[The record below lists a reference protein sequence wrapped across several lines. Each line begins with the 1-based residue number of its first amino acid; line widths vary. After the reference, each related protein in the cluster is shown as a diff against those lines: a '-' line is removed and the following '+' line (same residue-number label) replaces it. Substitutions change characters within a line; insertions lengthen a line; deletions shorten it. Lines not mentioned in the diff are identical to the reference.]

1 MAKRKDR
8 TRDGQKLGP
17 AYHIKSNPSQTVSL
31 RNENFGMMARRDK
44 KADKNTPLSTPMD
57 HLRKETPT
65 YTQMYSG
72 KGKNKTKTV
81 QSSWN
86 RNGGKSGNNG
96 SKSGKSGNQPKP
108 MNRDARIMSATL
120 SDSHK
125 RPAIMATDQAKR
137 ELEAENDR
145 NNSPMGTLRRRAR
158 KTQTGQA
165 DNYSRED
172 ADKRLFSETLSSA
185 RKAER
190 NYKKAF
196 EENRYTGGSKTLLS
210 GADTKNLSEEEQND
224 VQVWKD
230 EWDKGQRLIDQGYT
244 QKGKQMQAEAH
255 AQAERIRMTEG
266 YSGGESGSDFTTPE
280 MKPDEY
286 AVMSDAGRKNIRV
299 AKSLYEFGQKTG
311 DEELMKQAAQMGQD
325 VRLTPGSY
333 DYERSEAYHRFAK
346 DRPVENPNTDA
357 YGRQI
362 YTPNEWEQEQNKKWG
377 TAVGQGLKGGFLTLL
392 ETARKATQNAV
403 ANRYDPE
410 YQSKKYTAEYLQ
422 HEANKE
428 QDEREKIRLNAKAA
442 KMRGE
447 ANDAK
452 AKENIGTD
460 TPGMQALRASSEAT
474 EDLVNN
480 AKTGGGK
487 LLTKAGISMLQMA
500 PFLAANL
507 IPGAGQAI
515 SLGGI
520 GALAAGQKAGEL
532 QQDNRVSAQE
542 ALARGLVSGGIEAF
556 TEKIPMDSLL
566 KLVKGGGGTNFI
578 KAVAKQAGIEAT
590 EESASYTMNWLA
602 DKAARD
608 PNAKFS
614 LSDLAENAAVGAIS
628 GGVFGAGG
636 HVIGSAMTAG
646 RTPYKQT
653 FPIEDTTPTQT
664 VEEAPRPIQEP
675 PTQES
680 TNPLIRA
687 SQAQEQMRTQAQEQA
702 QANQDTRAQ
711 MQSARERLVQARQ
724 ALAQR
729 EAAWQERAANAT
741 EEEVPDLLREQE
753 TLLQAER
760 QIQAQEAQ
768 AEREDAGQLSRNFGE
783 EAAHIDQR
791 TAGDVSKPSVK
802 AFQWDYPQM
811 HQYYAQAAEA
821 LLQDVEYSKAG
832 QFNEKGRGTV
842 VTKSEAMMQAERM
855 GISRA
860 DLEKALIAI
869 INDQGQENYA
879 TAKKVEL
886 VLDEMLSKGYIPNE
900 AGYSANKVDSK
911 VPLNEAYITAKE
923 AIPGAVK
930 RGSFEAYK
938 EQNRLALE
946 LGEIT
951 EEQLYQEWEQGQTLA
966 QSHAQFE
973 PQSQAQTQ
981 DTQIQQNTDEIPATF
996 DEYKAQFQDVIDSRE
1011 MTEGQLLDE
1020 YNAIRRRNERLQ
1032 RRGESIRRTRIEPQ
1046 YTDPGLRDSLG
1057 SARAGFDPY
1066 SQAMNRY
1073 GTIEPGENPAR
1084 IVDVPKSMT
1093 GSDRVRKTARTFM
1106 EAEATSDELVEAFQE
1121 GVTQGEWSY
1130 APKKDKDSVER
1141 SMRVLSSENGIQRG
1155 FTQWDEVVEGNRQ
1168 VTKDD
1173 IVLAEMLYKMASR
1186 NGDTATAKKLAA
1198 EIAAF
1203 GTTAGQ
1209 NVQAIRLLKK
1219 ATPEGKLFYVQ
1230 KVVEKLN
1237 SDIAKRNKNKKSE
1250 TTFTSDEVKEITQ
1263 ELNGVKD
1270 DALRLIH
1277 NTIEAFQEGKKG
1289 KTKAPS
1295 WVEQLGQDL
1304 AKNASQRATDKT
1316 QAQTPIYQTIL
1327 SDLNAFMSNYVDS
1340 KKGSMQ
1346 KRTAAERI
1354 KDYLANRDEYGR
1366 AWRIAQNALRE
1377 KYAGNQKMLD
1387 RLEEFIEN
1395 GIDYNAAGRDAVL
1408 GKAVDQ
1414 AIKESG
1420 IDAKDLV
1427 VQHAFGDT
1435 SISDRL
1441 AERLVQETG
1450 ATGADATMVR
1460 DGVNRWVTEKAQ
1472 EHWKNSDDILN
1483 TDIKQNLRDIGITIS
1498 DVLKTG
1504 STSRKALANDLA
1516 SAIVAKHGISRATA
1530 DKVSQAVTAQFET
1543 MLEDSANKKLQS
1555 MFSQQDKGT
1564 KQKLNKVVELARL
1577 GAFSNQ
1583 NYNELATS
1591 KVFQTEGIEVPD
1603 ELAQKLLDA
1612 DGQEEMDA
1620 ALDEIYDYVA
1630 DRVPKTA
1637 DIRLDAWRYFAML
1650 GNPRTHV
1657 RNVVGNFVMQGL
1669 TRSRNATSAAL
1680 QQFIVKDADQ
1690 RTRTFAGSMEA
1701 HKFAKQ
1707 DFLANKD
1714 LLSGNPYTTSE
1725 SGIIWQ
1731 KVREKAFTVDANKR
1745 EKSAFWRAVN
1755 DLMKVPQTLSS
1766 ANTKSLDF
1774 EDFLFKR
1781 STYIDSLANFLT
1793 ARGYKTDFE
1802 NIPANVMEEAR
1813 GHAIDDAL
1821 EATFQE
1827 YSALASKLAQ
1837 FESSSKAAKL
1847 LVGGTFPFKRVP
1859 INIAKQGIRYSP
1871 AGLLNS
1877 MTAGIKK
1884 LHNGDIT
1891 GAEFCDE
1898 LASGLTGTGVA
1909 ALGAFLIARGI
1920 LSAGGDDDD
1929 KQAGFD
1935 AAMGSQNYA
1944 INFTIGGQKYSYTID
1959 WAAPSVVPLFI
1970 GAEFYKALKQRDEE
1984 TSLSKATLDALGRM
1998 FEPMMQM
2005 TMLSGVSST
2014 IKSAAYSQQDPIYGV
2029 LGNVASNYAGQFVPT
2044 LLGQIART
2052 MDPVRRST
2060 FYDANSK
2067 VPKELQRFLQR
2078 QGAKIPGLSEKMP
2091 EYLDVW
2097 GRNDMGSDNMLLRVV
2112 ENFLSPGYAN
2122 KVGSTKVED
2131 ELQRLNDAGYEG
2143 MLPGAVQKSGKLDG
2157 NRMTA
2162 EQWMK
2167 RQKEQGGTA
2176 YEIMKDFMGT
2186 QEYQSLTDDQKA
2198 KFVDKAY
2205 EFAKN
2210 KGKAAAGGDTSDFA
2224 KWYNA
2229 AENAQSE
2236 VGLSEEKFLSIYAYK
2251 SAIEDEAG
2259 DDAKA
2264 SIKQGMWEDYING
2277 RSDLSQDQKDYVL
2290 DQVKFWSM
2298 IPADSGA
2305 YQKAK
2310 NAGYDTPQEIQAL
2323 LEAKKGFDTDGN
2335 GSYSAAELYEGIKKA
2350 TSDPAEQEKMWNATK
2365 NANMDKTWNEV
2376 AKEQAAKE
2384 PQRQKGEQALN
2395 SLSDDK
2401 KQAFVSAGEQYNTN
2415 SYNGIYDT
2423 VMSVDATD
2431 AEREAYYNYI
2441 NSKRSNPWKKSW
2453 AEAKAKVEKERKS
2466 GK

>member
-44 KADKNTPLSTPMD
+44 KTDKNTPLSTPMD

-86 RNGGKSGNNG
+86 RNGGKSGNKG

-145 NNSPMGTLRRRAR
+145 NNSPMGALRRRAR
-158 KTQTGQA
+158 KAQTGQA

-185 RKAER
+185 RKAEK

-210 GADTKNLSEEEQND
+210 GADTKNLSEEDQND

-255 AQAERIRMTEG
+255 AQAERIRMAEG

-280 MKPDEY
+280 IRQDEY
-286 AVMSDAGRKNIRV
+286 AGMSDSGRKNLRV

-311 DEELMKQAAQMGQD
+311 DEELMKQAAQMGQQ
-325 VRLTPGSY
+325 VRLEPSSY
-333 DYERSEAYHRFAK
+333 DYKRSEAYHKFAE
-346 DRPVENPNTDA
+346 DRPVTNPNTDA
-357 YGRQI
+357 YGRPI

-392 ETARKATQNAV
+392 ETARKSTQNAIK
-403 ANRYDPE
+403 NRYDPE

-500 PFLAANL
+500 PFLAANI

-515 SLGGI
+515 SLGGM

-608 PNAKFS
+608 PKAKFS
-614 LSDLAENAAVGAIS
+614 LSDLAENAAIGAIS
-628 GGVFGAGG
+628 GAAFGAGG
-636 HVIGSAMTAG
+636 HVIGSAIGAG
-646 RTPYKQT
+646 RTPYNSPSPT
-653 FPIEDTTPTQT
+653 EDTTPTPT
-664 VEEAPRPIQEP
+664 VEEAPRPIQEQ

-680 TNPLIRA
+680 ANPLIRA
-687 SQAQEQMRTQAQEQA
+687 SQVQEQKPTVKEQVAEKRWQRKRLLELNEQEQELNERFKSANKRAFSAKTDAEMQEAINEQNEITAERARISNEREELEARLSVPFHPDLQTRTQEAEPVQEPTRSAKERLEAAQQAYRQRIQEQA
-702 QANQDTRAQ
+702 QVNQDTGAQ
-711 MQSARERLVQARQ
+711 MQSARERLEAARQ
-724 ALAQR
+724 AY
-729 EAAWQERAANAT
+729 
-741 EEEVPDLLREQE
+741 
-753 TLLQAER
+753 R
-760 QIQAQEAQ
+760 QQVQAQQEQLAEENPSKELYQ
-768 AEREDAGQLSRNFGE
+768 ELDNELFKLKMREREIENE
-783 EAAHIDQR
+783 
-791 TAGDVSKPSVK
+791 
-802 AFQWDYPQM
+802 
-811 HQYYAQAAEA
+811 
-821 LLQDVEYSKAG
+821 SKADTRSIYEEG
-832 QFNEKGRGTV
+832 YREDLRLRYKELEDIAEKKR
-842 VTKSEAMMQAERM
+842 E
-855 GISRA
+855 
-860 DLEKALIAI
+860 LI
-869 INDQGQENYA
+869 
-879 TAKKVEL
+879 
-886 VLDEMLSKGYIPNE
+886 
-900 AGYSANKVDSK
+900 
-911 VPLNEAYITAKE
+911 AKE
-923 AIPGAVK
+923 AEILMQNEYVRTSFSEEERSIYDSLKAAEQENNEAWDELKKFPPFSEDPRKGAVSERAINAMHNLAEIK
-930 RGSFEAYK
+930 K
-938 EQNRLALE
+938 EWVQVANDLMERFAQTQDSPNLVQSQPQD
-946 LGEIT
+946 T
-951 EEQLYQEWEQGQTLA
+951 QVQL
-966 QSHAQFE
+966 QSQAQFE
-973 PQSQAQTQ
+973 PQSQAQSQAQTQ
-981 DTQIQQNTDEIPATF
+981 DTQVQQNTDEIPATF

-1020 YNAIRRRNERLQ
+1020 YNAVRRRNERLQ
-1032 RRGESIRRTRIEPQ
+1032 RRGEPIRRTRIEPQ

-1084 IVDVPKSMT
+1084 LVDVPQSMT

-1130 APKKDKDSVER
+1130 TPKKDKDSVER
-1141 SMRVLSSENGIQRG
+1141 SMRVLSGENGIQKG

-1198 EIAAF
+1198 EISAF

-1230 KVVEKLN
+1230 KVTDKLN
-1237 SDIAKRNKNKKSE
+1237 AD
-1250 TTFTSDEVKEITQ
+1250 
-1263 ELNGVKD
+1263 
-1270 DALRLIH
+1270 
-1277 NTIEAFQEGKKG
+1277 
-1289 KTKAPS
+1289 
-1295 WVEQLGQDL
+1295 
-1304 AKNASQRATDKT
+1304 
-1316 QAQTPIYQTIL
+1316 
-1327 SDLNAFMSNYVDS
+1327 
-1340 KKGSMQ
+1340 MQ
-1346 KRTAAERI
+1346 KRF
-1354 KDYLANRDEYGR
+1354 KG
-1366 AWRIAQNALRE
+1366 
-1377 KYAGNQKMLD
+1377 
-1387 RLEEFIEN
+1387 EFED
-1395 GIDYNAAGRDAVL
+1395 ID
-1408 GKAVDQ
+1408 
-1414 AIKESG
+1414 I
-1420 IDAKDLV
+1420 
-1427 VQHAFGDT
+1427 
-1435 SISDRL
+1435 
-1441 AERLVQETG
+1441 
-1450 ATGADATMVR
+1450 
-1460 DGVNRWVTEKAQ
+1460 
-1472 EHWKNSDDILN
+1472 
-1483 TDIKQNLRDIGITIS
+1483 
-1498 DVLKTG
+1498 
-1504 STSRKALANDLA
+1504 
-1516 SAIVAKHGISRATA
+1516 
-1530 DKVSQAVTAQFET
+1530 
-1543 MLEDSANKKLQS
+1543 
-1555 MFSQQDKGT
+1555 
-1564 KQKLNKVVELARL
+1564 
-1577 GAFSNQ
+1577 
-1583 NYNELATS
+1583 
-1591 KVFQTEGIEVPD
+1591 PD

-1612 DGQEEMDA
+1612 EGQEEMDA
-1620 ALDEIYDYVA
+1620 ATDEIYDYVA

-1637 DIRLDAWRYFAML
+1637 DMRLDAWRYFAML

-1837 FESSSKAAKL
+1837 FESGNKAAKL

-1884 LHNGDIT
+1884 LRNGDIT
-1891 GAEFCDE
+1891 AAEFCDE

-1909 ALGAFLIARGI
+1909 ALGAFLISRGI

-2167 RQKEQGGTA
+2167 RQKEQGSTA
-2176 YEIMKDFMGT
+2176 YEIMQNFIGT
-2186 QEYQSLTDDQKA
+2186 QEYQNLTDDQKA
-2198 KFVDKAY
+2198 KFIDKAY
-2205 EFAKN
+2205 EYAKN
-2210 KGKAAAGGDTSDFA
+2210 SGKAAAGGDTSDFA
-2224 KWYNA
+2224 KWYEA
-2229 AENAQSE
+2229 ANNAQSE
-2236 VGLSEEKFLSIYAYK
+2236 AGLSKERFLSLYAYK
-2251 SAIEDEAG
+2251 SAIEDEAP
-2259 DDAKA
+2259 DEAKA
-2264 SIKQGMWEDYING
+2264 SLKQGMWEEYING
-2277 RSDLSQDQKDYVL
+2277 LSDLSQEQKDYVL
-2290 DQVKFWSM
+2290 DNVKFWQM
-2298 IPADSGA
+2298 MPADSGA

-2310 NAGYDTPQEIQAL
+2310 NAGYDTPEAIQAL
-2323 LEAKKGFDTDGN
+2323 LEAKSSFSTDGN
-2335 GSYSAAELYEGIKKA
+2335 NDINNTEMYNGIIGQ
-2350 TSDPAEQEKMWNATK
+2350 TSDPAEQEKMYNAIKDKDAKKSWKELAAEQSKQQQTESAAQAALDKAVSKDKQTAFATAMENATGTK
-2365 NANMDKTWNEV
+2365 QTDCYRALTSTGASEAECK
-2376 AKEQAAKE
+2376 AYFAYISA
-2384 PQRQKGEQALN
+2384 QKG
-2395 SLSDDK
+2395 
-2401 KQAFVSAGEQYNTN
+2401 
-2415 SYNGIYDT
+2415 
-2423 VMSVDATD
+2423 
-2431 AEREAYYNYI
+2431 
-2441 NSKRSNPWKKSW
+2441 WKKSW
-2453 AEAKAKVEKERKS
+2453 EKVKADALK

>member
-86 RNGGKSGNNG
+86 RNGGKSGNKG
-96 SKSGKSGNQPKP
+96 SKSGNQPKP

-125 RPAIMATDQAKR
+125 RPAIMATDQAKK

-145 NNSPMGTLRRRAR
+145 NNSPMGALRRRAR
-158 KTQTGQA
+158 KAQTGQA

-185 RKAER
+185 RRAEK

-210 GADTKNLSEEEQND
+210 GADTKNLSEEDQND

-280 MKPDEY
+280 IRQDEY
-286 AVMSDAGRKNIRV
+286 AGMSDSGRKNLRV

-311 DEELMKQAAQMGQD
+311 DEELMKQAAQMGQQ
-325 VRLTPGSY
+325 VRLEPSSY
-333 DYERSEAYHRFAK
+333 DYKRSEAYHKFAE
-346 DRPVENPNTDA
+346 DRPVTNPNTDA
-357 YGRQI
+357 YGRPI

-392 ETARKATQNAV
+392 ETARKSTQNAIK
-403 ANRYDPE
+403 NRYDPE

-515 SLGGI
+515 SLGGM

-542 ALARGLVSGGIEAF
+542 AFARGLVSGGIEAF

-608 PNAKFS
+608 PKAKFS
-614 LSDLAENAAVGAIS
+614 LSDLAENAAIGAIS
-628 GGVFGAGG
+628 GAAFGAGG

-646 RTPYKQT
+646 RTPYRQT
-653 FPIEDTTPTQT
+653 SPTEDTTPTPT
-664 VEEAPRPIQEP
+664 VEEAPRPIQEQ

-680 TNPLIRA
+680 ANPLIRA
-687 SQAQEQMRTQAQEQA
+687 SQAQERKPTVKEQVAEKRWQRKRLLELNEQEQELNERFKSANKRAFSAKTDAEMQEAINEQNEITAERARISNEREELEARLNVPFHPDLQTRTQEAEPVQEPTRSAKERLEAAQQAYRQRIQEQQEQLLRETENPTPVAQEQEQNGQA
-702 QANQDTRAQ
+702 QNTGDLVQNQPERVKRTRAD
-711 MQSARERLVQARQ
+711 AERLLPYLDDMENNVRAMLKRNM
-724 ALAQR
+724 
-729 EAAWQERAANAT
+729 EAMFEEHNMENA
-741 EEEVPDLLREQE
+741 VRLSNEQE
-753 TLLQAER
+753 NLLNNLQEIKEERENLQAILDTEP
-760 QIQAQEAQ
+760 EAQ
-768 AEREDAGQLSRNFGE
+768 SQ
-783 EAAHIDQR
+783 
-791 TAGDVSKPSVK
+791 
-802 AFQWDYPQM
+802 
-811 HQYYAQAAEA
+811 
-821 LLQDVEYSKAG
+821 
-832 QFNEKGRGTV
+832 
-842 VTKSEAMMQAERM
+842 
-855 GISRA
+855 
-860 DLEKALIAI
+860 
-869 INDQGQENYA
+869 
-879 TAKKVEL
+879 
-886 VLDEMLSKGYIPNE
+886 
-900 AGYSANKVDSK
+900 
-911 VPLNEAYITAKE
+911 
-923 AIPGAVK
+923 
-930 RGSFEAYK
+930 
-938 EQNRLALE
+938 
-946 LGEIT
+946 
-951 EEQLYQEWEQGQTLA
+951 
-966 QSHAQFE
+966 AQFE
-973 PQSQAQTQ
+973 PQSQAQSQAQTQ
-981 DTQIQQNTDEIPATF
+981 DTQIQQNADEIPATF

-1032 RRGESIRRTRIEPQ
+1032 RRGEPIRRIRIEPQ

-1084 IVDVPKSMT
+1084 LVDVPQSMT
-1093 GSDRVRKTARTFM
+1093 GSDRVRKFARTAM
-1106 EAEATSDELVEAFQE
+1106 EAGVTSDKTVELLQKAV
-1121 GVTQGEWSY
+1121 VDGEFSY
-1130 APKKDKDSVER
+1130 TPKKMDELAGHAIDALSTPQNAAK
-1141 SMRVLSSENGIQRG
+1141 SMALWE
-1155 FTQWDEVVEGNRQ
+1155 EVVNGDRA
-1168 VTKDD
+1168 VTDDD
-1173 IVLAEMLYKMASR
+1173 IALGIMMMKAAEQAGDSRTASQLA
-1186 NGDTATAKKLAA
+1186 G

-1203 GTTAGQ
+1203 GTELGRGVNAM
-1209 NVQAIRLLKK
+1209 RLLKK
-1219 ATPEGKLFYVQ
+1219 ATPEGELFYIRKSVD
-1230 KVVEKLN
+1230 KLN
-1237 SDIAKRNKNKKSE
+1237 QNIQKRNKNNK
-1250 TTFTSDEVKEITQ
+1250 TAT
-1263 ELNGVKD
+1263 N
-1270 DALRLIH
+1270 
-1277 NTIEAFQEGKKG
+1277 GKK
-1289 KTKAPS
+1289 
-1295 WVEQLGQDL
+1295 
-1304 AKNASQRATDKT
+1304 
-1316 QAQTPIYQTIL
+1316 L
-1327 SDLNAFMSNYVDS
+1327 SDLSDLSYQDITVPDDLAQQLVNAKTQEEQD
-1340 KKGSMQ
+1340 
-1346 KRTAAERI
+1346 AA
-1354 KDYLANRDEYGR
+1354 
-1366 AWRIAQNALRE
+1366 
-1377 KYAGNQKMLD
+1377 
-1387 RLEEFIEN
+1387 
-1395 GIDYNAAGRDAVL
+1395 
-1408 GKAVDQ
+1408 
-1414 AIKESG
+1414 
-1420 IDAKDLV
+1420 IDA
-1427 VQHAFGDT
+1427 
-1435 SISDRL
+1435 
-1441 AERLVQETG
+1441 
-1450 ATGADATMVR
+1450 
-1460 DGVNRWVTEKAQ
+1460 
-1472 EHWKNSDDILN
+1472 
-1483 TDIKQNLRDIGITIS
+1483 
-1498 DVLKTG
+1498 
-1504 STSRKALANDLA
+1504 
-1516 SAIVAKHGISRATA
+1516 
-1530 DKVSQAVTAQFET
+1530 
-1543 MLEDSANKKLQS
+1543 
-1555 MFSQQDKGT
+1555 
-1564 KQKLNKVVELARL
+1564 
-1577 GAFSNQ
+1577 
-1583 NYNELATS
+1583 
-1591 KVFQTEGIEVPD
+1591 
-1603 ELAQKLLDA
+1603 
-1612 DGQEEMDA
+1612 
-1620 ALDEIYDYVA
+1620 IYDYVA
-1630 DRVPKTA
+1630 DRVPKDTVM
-1637 DIRLDAWRYFAML
+1637 RMDAWRYFAML
-1650 GNPRTHV
+1650 GNPRTHI
-1657 RNVVGNFVMQGL
+1657 RNMAGNVLMQGVS
-1669 TRSRNATSAAL
+1669 RSSNATSALL
-1680 QQFIVKDADQ
+1680 QNIFIKDATK
-1690 RTRTFAGSMEA
+1690 RTRTGVGTMEA
-1701 HKFAKQ
+1701 HRFAKE
-1707 DFLANKD
+1707 DFNKNKD
-1714 LLSGNPYTTSE
+1714 LLTGNPYTTSE
-1725 SGIIWQ
+1725 TGQIMQ
-1731 KVREKAFTVDANKR
+1731 RVREKAFTVDANKR
-1745 EKSAFWRAVN
+1745 EKSAFWRAV
-1755 DLMKVPQTLSS
+1755 DIAMKPMHKLSNF
-1766 ANTKSLDF
+1766 NTKALDL
-1774 EDFLFKR
+1774 EDMLFKR
-1781 STYIDSLANFLT
+1781 STYIDSMANFLT
-1793 ARGYKTDFE
+1793 ARGYGKNLDSVPE
-1802 NIPANVMEEAR
+1802 NVLQEAR
-1813 GHAIDDAL
+1813 THAIDDAL
-1821 EATFQE
+1821 EATFQQ
-1827 YSALASKLAQ
+1827 YSELASKLAQ
-1837 FESSSKAAKL
+1837 MEASNKVGQFL
-1847 LVGGTFPFKRVP
+1847 IGGTFPFKRVP
-1859 INIAKQGIRYSP
+1859 INIAKTAVKFSP
-1871 AGLLNS
+1871 AGLVKT
-1877 MTAGIKK
+1877 MTSDAKK
-1884 LHNGDIT
+1884 LRNGDIT
-1891 GAEFCDE
+1891 AADFCDN
-1898 LASGLTGTGVA
+1898 LGAGLNGSGLAV
-1909 ALGAFLIARGI
+1909 LGAFLFANGI
-1920 LSAGGDDDD
+1920 LTVGGDDDD

-1944 INFTIGGQKYSYTID
+1944 INIGDYSYTID
-1959 WAAPSVVPLFI
+1959 WAAPAVVPMFI
-1970 GAEFYKALKQRDEE
+1970 GAEFWNAIKTKDEE
-1984 TSLSKATLDALGRM
+1984 ASFTKAAMNAVGRM
-1998 FEPMMQM
+1998 FEPLMQM

-2014 IKSAAYSQQDPIYGV
+2014 IKSAAYNQQDPIYGV
-2029 LGNVASNYAGQFVPT
+2029 LANVATNYAGQFVPT
-2044 LLGQIART
+2044 VLGQVART
-2052 MDPVRRST
+2052 IDPIRRTT
-2060 FYDANSK
+2060 FADANSK
-2067 VPKELQRFLQR
+2067 VPKEIQQFLQR
-2078 QGAKIPGLSEKMP
+2078 QGAKIPGLSQKMP

-2097 GRNDMGSDNMLLRVV
+2097 GHNDVGSDNVLLRAL
-2112 ENFLSPGYAN
+2112 ENFVSPGYIA
-2122 KVGSTKVED
+2122 KKSGGSVEQ

-2167 RQKEQGGTA
+2167 RQKEQGSTA
-2176 YEIMKDFMGT
+2176 YEIMQNFIGT
-2186 QEYQSLTDDQKA
+2186 QEYQNLTDDQKA
-2198 KFVDKAY
+2198 KFIDKAY

-2264 SIKQGMWEDYING
+2264 SIKQGMWEDYVNG

-2310 NAGYDTPQEIQAL
+2310 SAGYDTPQEIQAL

-2365 NANMDKTWNEV
+2365 NANMDKTWSEV

-2401 KQAFVSAGEQYNTN
+2401 KQAFASAGEQYNTN

-2441 NSKRSNPWKKSW
+2441 NSRRSNPWKKSW

>member
-1 MAKRKDR
+1 MAKKKDK

-17 AYHIKSNPSQTVSL
+17 AYHIKVDRSYTGALDNKG
-31 RNENFGMMARRDK
+31 FGMMARNDK
-44 KADKNTPLSTPMD
+44 QADKNTVLSSPIN

-65 YTQMYSG
+65 STQMYSG
-72 KGKNKTKTV
+72 KGKNKVKTV

-137 ELEAENDR
+137 ELEADNDR

-158 KTQTGQA
+158 KAQTGQA
-165 DNYSRED
+165 DNYSREE

-185 RKAER
+185 RKAEK
-190 NYKKAF
+190 NYKKTF

-210 GADTKNLSEEEQND
+210 GADTKNLSEEEQNN

-357 YGRQI
+357 YGRSI

-442 KMRGE
+442 KMLGE

-460 TPGMQALRASSEAT
+460 TPGMQALRASSDAA

-480 AKTGGGK
+480 AKTRGGK

-500 PFLAANL
+500 PFLAANV

-515 SLGGI
+515 SLGGM

-542 ALARGLVSGGIEAF
+542 AFARGLVSGGIEAF

-608 PNAKFS
+608 PKAKFS
-614 LSDLAENAAVGAIS
+614 LSDLAENAAIGAIS

-653 FPIEDTTPTQT
+653 SPIEDTTPTPT
-664 VEEAPRPIQEP
+664 VEEVPRPIQEP

-680 TNPLIRA
+680 ANPLIRA

-711 MQSARERLVQARQ
+711 MQSAKERLA
-724 ALAQR
+724 AAQQDYQQR
-729 EAAWQERAANAT
+729 VRDWQERAQRAST
-741 EEEVPDLLREQE
+741 QEEVADLMAEKQDLEYENNQLRGEQ
-753 TLLQAER
+753 THL
-760 QIQAQEAQ
+760 
-768 AEREDAGQLSRNFGE
+768 EREEAGQLSKNIGE
-783 EAAHIDQR
+783 ESAHIDRR
-791 TAGDVSKPSVK
+791 TAQDVSKPSVK

-855 GISRA
+855 GISRT
-860 DLEKALIAI
+860 DLEKALTAI

-900 AGYSANKVDSK
+900 AGYSANKVDSQ
-911 VPLNEAYITAKE
+911 VPPNEAYIMAKE

-946 LGEIT
+946 LGEVT
-951 EEQLYQEWEQGQTLA
+951 EDQLYQEWQRSQDNPFGPLSKTPDA
-966 QSHAQFE
+966 QSQAQFD
-973 PQSQAQTQ
+973 AQTQ
-981 DTQIQQNTDEIPATF
+981 DTQVQPQAQQNPNEIPETF
-996 DEYKAQFQDVIDSRE
+996 DEYKEQFRDVIDSRE

-1020 YNAIRRRNERLQ
+1020 YNAVRRRNERLQ
-1032 RRGESIRRTRIEPQ
+1032 RRGEPIRRTRIEPQ

-1066 SQAMNRY
+1066 SEAMNRY
-1073 GTIEPGENPAR
+1073 GTIEPGMNPSR
-1084 IVDVPKSMT
+1084 MVDVPKRMNPYTKVS
-1093 GSDRVRKTARTFM
+1093 KYARTLAESESLPDALM
-1106 EAEATSDELVEAFQE
+1106 ENFEQDVVSGLYN
-1121 GVTQGEWSY
+1121 Y
-1130 APKKDKDSVER
+1130 APKKQQDSLDRAVKTVEAKGWDGA
-1141 SMRVLSSENGIQRG
+1141 LE
-1155 FTQWDEVVEGNRQ
+1155 QWHEVVDGMRECTDDDLILAQ
-1168 VTKDD
+1168 VLLST
-1173 IVLAEMLYKMASR
+1173 AAQA
-1186 NGDTATAKKLAA
+1186 NDTAAVSNLSAQ
-1198 EIAAF
+1198 IAAK
-1203 GTTAGQ
+1203 GTEAGRMV
-1209 NVQAIRLLKK
+1209 NALKLLKRT
-1219 ATPEGKLFYVQ
+1219 TPEGRLYYIQHVIDKM
-1230 KVVEKLN
+1230 N
-1237 SDIAKRNKNKKSE
+1237 SD
-1250 TTFTSDEVKEITQ
+1250 
-1263 ELNGVKD
+1263 
-1270 DALRLIH
+1270 
-1277 NTIEAFQEGKKG
+1277 
-1289 KTKAPS
+1289 
-1295 WVEQLGQDL
+1295 
-1304 AKNASQRATDKT
+1304 
-1316 QAQTPIYQTIL
+1316 Y
-1327 SDLNAFMSNYVDS
+1327 S
-1340 KKGSMQ
+1340 KKG
-1346 KRTAAERI
+1346 
-1354 KDYLANRDEYGR
+1354 
-1366 AWRIAQNALRE
+1366 
-1377 KYAGNQKMLD
+1377 LD
-1387 RLEEFIEN
+1387 TKIEM
-1395 GIDYNAAGRDAVL
+1395 DP
-1408 GKAVDQ
+1408 
-1414 AIKESG
+1414 
-1420 IDAKDLV
+1420 
-1427 VQHAFGDT
+1427 
-1435 SISDRL
+1435 
-1441 AERLVQETG
+1441 
-1450 ATGADATMVR
+1450 
-1460 DGVNRWVTEKAQ
+1460 
-1472 EHWKNSDDILN
+1472 
-1483 TDIKQNLRDIGITIS
+1483 
-1498 DVLKTG
+1498 
-1504 STSRKALANDLA
+1504 DLA
-1516 SAIVAKHGISRATA
+1516 A
-1530 DKVSQAVTAQFET
+1530 
-1543 MLEDSANKKLQS
+1543 L
-1555 MFSQQDKGT
+1555 
-1564 KQKLNKVVELARL
+1564 
-1577 GAFSNQ
+1577 
-1583 NYNELATS
+1583 
-1591 KVFQTEGIEVPD
+1591 
-1603 ELAQKLLDA
+1603 LLDSE
-1612 DGQEEMDA
+1612 DTESMDDA
-1620 ALDEIYDYVA
+1620 MDQIYDNIA
-1630 DRVPKTA
+1630 EQVPNTLT
-1637 DIRLDAWRYFAML
+1637 DYLDAWRYFAML
-1650 GNPRTHV
+1650 GNPRTHIRNAIGNV
-1657 RNVVGNFVMQGL
+1657 IFRGAMGARNVVSAGL
-1669 TRSRNATSAAL
+1669 QRAL
-1680 QQFIVKDADQ
+1680 IPENQ
-1690 RTRTFAGSMEA
+1690 RTRTLTQSKEYMD
-1701 HKFAKQ
+1701 FAKA
-1707 DFLANKD
+1707 DLENAMDELTGNKYTDEFGEVRKRQLETLYPKPIQALMNTSTKGMEYMD
-1714 LLSGNPYTTSE
+1714 LVAKKFTY
-1725 SGIIWQ
+1725 
-1731 KVREKAFTVDANKR
+1731 VRD
-1745 EKSAFWRAVN
+1745 
-1755 DLMKVPQTLSS
+1755 M
-1766 ANTKSLDF
+1766 
-1774 EDFLFKR
+1774 
-1781 STYIDSLANFLT
+1781 ANFLK
-1793 ARGYKTDFE
+1793 ARNVDLE
-1802 NIPANVMEEAR
+1802 NIPKGMLEEAR
-1813 GHAIDDAL
+1813 NHAVEQAKYS
-1821 EATFQE
+1821 TFQQ
-1827 YSALASKLAQ
+1827 YSDLAHALSVHEQNGVAG
-1837 FESSSKAAKL
+1837 KL
-1847 LVGGTFPFKRVP
+1847 LIGGMVPFKRTP
-1859 INIAKQGIRYSP
+1859 INIAKAAVDFSP
-1871 AGLLNS
+1871 IGLAKGLNRTVRDVRKGLY
-1877 MTAGIKK
+1877 TAGESI
-1884 LHNGDIT
+1884 DQ
-1891 GAEFCDE
+1891 
-1898 LASGLTGTGVA
+1898 LAAGMTGTGIMV
-1909 ALGAFLIARGI
+1909 LGYFMAKMGLV
-1920 LSAGGDDDD
+1920 SASGDDND

-1935 AAMGSQNYA
+1935 TAQGTQNYA
-1944 INFTIGGQKYSYTID
+1944 LNIPLPNGDTYSYTID
-1959 WAAPSVVPLFI
+1959 WAAPAAIPLFI
-1970 GAEFYKALKQRDEE
+1970 GAEFFHSLAERDGEQTAVEVALDSIGK
-1984 TSLSKATLDALGRM
+1984 L
-1998 FEPMMQM
+1998 FEPLLAT
-2005 TMLSGVSST
+2005 TMLSGISSS
-2014 IKSAAYSQQDPIYGV
+2014 IKSASYSSSNPIYGV

-2044 LLGQIART
+2044 LLSQIAKT

-2067 VPKELQRFLQR
+2067 VPKTLQQFLQR

-2097 GRNDMGSDNMLLRVV
+2097 GRNDVGSDNVLIRAL
-2112 ENFLSPGYAN
+2112 ENFVSPGYV
-2122 KVGSTKVED
+2122 KKLDSSSMES

-2143 MLPGAVQKSGKLDG
+2143 MLPSALQKSAKLDG

-2167 RQKEQGGTA
+2167 RQKEQGSTA

-2186 QEYQSLTDDQKA
+2186 QEYQNLTDDQKA

-2205 EFAKN
+2205 EYAKN
-2210 KGKAAAGGDTSDFA
+2210 SGKAAAGGDTSDFA
-2224 KWYNA
+2224 KWYEA
-2229 AENAQSE
+2229 ANNAQSE
-2236 VGLSEEKFLSIYAYK
+2236 AGLSKERFLSLYAYK
-2251 SAIEDEAG
+2251 SAIEDEAP
-2259 DDAKA
+2259 DEAKA
-2264 SIKQGMWEDYING
+2264 SLKQGMWEEYING
-2277 RSDLSQDQKDYVL
+2277 LSDLSQEQKDYVL
-2290 DQVKFWSM
+2290 DNVKFWQM
-2298 IPADSGA
+2298 MPADSGA

-2310 NAGYDTPQEIQAL
+2310 NAGYDTPEAIQAL
-2323 LEAKKGFDTDGN
+2323 LEAKSSFSTDGN
-2335 GSYSAAELYEGIKKA
+2335 NDINNTEMYKGIIGQ
-2350 TSDPAEQEKMWNATK
+2350 TSDPAEQEKMYNAIKDKDAKKSWKELAAEQSKQQQVESTAQAALDKAVSKDKQTAFATAMENATGTK
-2365 NANMDKTWNEV
+2365 QTDCYRALTSTGASEAECK
-2376 AKEQAAKE
+2376 AYFAYISA
-2384 PQRQKGEQALN
+2384 QKG
-2395 SLSDDK
+2395 
-2401 KQAFVSAGEQYNTN
+2401 
-2415 SYNGIYDT
+2415 
-2423 VMSVDATD
+2423 
-2431 AEREAYYNYI
+2431 
-2441 NSKRSNPWKKSW
+2441 WKKSW
-2453 AEAKAKVEKERKS
+2453 EKVKADALK

>member
-1 MAKRKDR
+1 MAKKKDK

-17 AYHIKSNPSQTVSL
+17 AYHIKSDPSHTASL
-31 RNENFGMMARRDK
+31 ENKNFGIMARRDK
-44 KADKNTPLSTPMD
+44 KADKNTALSSPMD

-65 YTQMYSG
+65 STQMYSG

-81 QSSWN
+81 QPSWN
-86 RNGGKSGNNG
+86 RNGGKSGNKG
-96 SKSGKSGNQPKP
+96 SKSGNQPKP

-137 ELEAENDR
+137 ELEADNDR

-165 DNYSRED
+165 DNYSREE

-185 RKAER
+185 RKAEK

-357 YGRQI
+357 YGRPI

-515 SLGGI
+515 SLGGM

-556 TEKIPMDSLL
+556 TEKIPMDHLF
-566 KLVKGGGGTNFI
+566 KMVKNGGGTNFL
-578 KAVAKQAGIEAT
+578 KAVGKQAGIEMG
-590 EESASYTMNWLA
+590 EESASYALNWLA
-602 DKAARD
+602 DKAAQD
-608 PNAKFS
+608 PNARFS
-614 LSDLAENAAVGAIS
+614 LKELAENAAIGAIS
-628 GGVFGAGG
+628 GGIFGAGG

-653 FPIEDTTPTQT
+653 SPIEDTTPTPT
-664 VEEAPRPIQEP
+664 VEEAPRPIQEQ

-680 TNPLIRA
+680 ANPLIRA

-711 MQSARERLVQARQ
+711 MQSARERLAQARQ

-911 VPLNEAYITAKE
+911 VPPNEAYIMAKE

-981 DTQIQQNTDEIPATF
+981 AQPSESKRFTGKLLDNLRENRDAIAEEGILAKMDGSEFAPSGKHIVDQVSDFFASLGNKVTRLGFGDIALTRRGAKNSVSHGMGRNKAIAFSAVPTVIENGIVIDEQTNWKGRGTDSVTFGGRIQIGDKTYDMGVIVHKYGKESPNYGKYYLHEVLLTDEDGATVPIETRTLSGYPSDTVTPSSMDSVAQEQGAVNEENGLPEGMGAASKDFAGDFASWVENTPGDQFHRINESAYQQTEAEQGRAREEIPTMNPYGRLTSKTASTLMNANITPNDFVTKMEDALASGEFSRMVYSDAKAT
-996 DEYKAQFQDVIDSRE
+996 AQVRQKIENVGFQRAKEDWMGAMQNGSSSKFNTAMGITLYNNAVNAGDAIAALDIANTMIDYAKDTAQALQGFNLINKMSP
-1011 MTEGQLLDE
+1011 EGQLYSITKTVENLNE
-1020 YNAIRRRNERLQ
+1020 KARRRSKVDKETGLPKFDDIELDPELVQRFLDAETQEERDTIRKEIYQDIGRKMPATWQDKFDTIRYTMMLANLRTHGRNVLGNLGFMPVRMMKNTIAATMEGAFNVQ
-1032 RRGESIRRTRIEPQ
+1032 DRTKSVLNVASKEDRALFQAGWHDFNNVEELIKNGGKYDEAQSII
-1046 YTDPGLRDSLG
+1046 RDSQQV
-1057 SARAGFDPY
+1057 F
-1066 SQAMNRY
+1066 
-1073 GTIEPGENPAR
+1073 
-1084 IVDVPKSMT
+1084 
-1093 GSDRVRKTARTFM
+1093 
-1106 EAEATSDELVEAFQE
+1106 TSPL
-1121 GVTQGEWSY
+1121 
-1130 APKKDKDSVER
+1130 
-1141 SMRVLSSENGIQRG
+1141 
-1155 FTQWDEVVEGNRQ
+1155 
-1168 VTKDD
+1168 
-1173 IVLAEMLYKMASR
+1173 
-1186 NGDTATAKKLAA
+1186 
-1198 EIAAF
+1198 
-1203 GTTAGQ
+1203 
-1209 NVQAIRLLKK
+1209 
-1219 ATPEGKLFYVQ
+1219 GKLFQ
-1230 KVVEKLN
+1230 KGSDAN
-1237 SDIAKRNKNKKSE
+1237 SWLLDKEDMAFSRPAYAESLAMYLKANKISAVDYMNGTISQEAKNKA
-1250 TTFTSDEVKEITQ
+1250 Q
-1263 ELNGVKD
+1263 EYAIL
-1270 DALRLIH
+1270 
-1277 NTIEAFQEGKKG
+1277 EAQ
-1289 KTKAPS
+1289 KATY
-1295 WVEQLGQDL
+1295 
-1304 AKNASQRATDKT
+1304 R
-1316 QAQTPIYQTIL
+1316 
-1327 SDLNAFMSNYVDS
+1327 DLNAFSEFVTRSNRLKHSDNAVDRATS
-1340 KKGSMQ
+1340 YLVEGVLPFKKTPANILVRGVEYSPIGLAKGLTYDLAQ
-1346 KRTAAERI
+1346 VRNGNKTAAE
-1354 KDYLANRDEYGR
+1354 
-1366 AWRIAQNALRE
+1366 
-1377 KYAGNQKMLD
+1377 
-1387 RLEEFIEN
+1387 
-1395 GIDYNAAGRDAVL
+1395 
-1408 GKAVDQ
+1408 
-1414 AIKESG
+1414 
-1420 IDAKDLV
+1420 
-1427 VQHAFGDT
+1427 
-1435 SISDRL
+1435 
-1441 AERLVQETG
+1441 
-1450 ATGADATMVR
+1450 
-1460 DGVNRWVTEKAQ
+1460 
-1472 EHWKNSDDILN
+1472 
-1483 TDIKQNLRDIGITIS
+1483 
-1498 DVLKTG
+1498 
-1504 STSRKALANDLA
+1504 
-1516 SAIVAKHGISRATA
+1516 
-1530 DKVSQAVTAQFET
+1530 
-1543 MLEDSANKKLQS
+1543 
-1555 MFSQQDKGT
+1555 
-1564 KQKLNKVVELARL
+1564 
-1577 GAFSNQ
+1577 
-1583 NYNELATS
+1583 
-1591 KVFQTEGIEVPD
+1591 
-1603 ELAQKLLDA
+1603 
-1612 DGQEEMDA
+1612 
-1620 ALDEIYDYVA
+1620 
-1630 DRVPKTA
+1630 
-1637 DIRLDAWRYFAML
+1637 
-1650 GNPRTHV
+1650 
-1657 RNVVGNFVMQGL
+1657 
-1669 TRSRNATSAAL
+1669 
-1680 QQFIVKDADQ
+1680 
-1690 RTRTFAGSMEA
+1690 
-1701 HKFAKQ
+1701 
-1707 DFLANKD
+1707 
-1714 LLSGNPYTTSE
+1714 
-1725 SGIIWQ
+1725 
-1731 KVREKAFTVDANKR
+1731 
-1745 EKSAFWRAVN
+1745 
-1755 DLMKVPQTLSS
+1755 
-1766 ANTKSLDF
+1766 
-1774 EDFLFKR
+1774 
-1781 STYIDSLANFLT
+1781 
-1793 ARGYKTDFE
+1793 
-1802 NIPANVMEEAR
+1802 
-1813 GHAIDDAL
+1813 AID
-1821 EATFQE
+1821 
-1827 YSALASKLAQ
+1827 
-1837 FESSSKAAKL
+1837 
-1847 LVGGTFPFKRVP
+1847 
-1859 INIAKQGIRYSP
+1859 NIA
-1871 AGLLNS
+1871 A
-1877 MTAGIKK
+1877 
-1884 LHNGDIT
+1884 
-1891 GAEFCDE
+1891 
-1898 LASGLTGTGVA
+1898 GLTGTGLL
-1909 ALGAFLIARGI
+1909 ALGGLMFAKGLI
-1920 LSAGGDDDD
+1920 SAGSTGDD
-1929 KQAGFD
+1929 KQDDFNDLRGAQSYALQIGDKSYTLDWLAPEALPFFVGVELKNAYD
-1935 AAMGSQNYA
+1935 QREGLNFFQFLDVLKNVADPMLEMSMLQSLNDTIDNIKFSDNGLGAIVSNVLTNYLTQ
-1944 INFTIGGQKYSYTID
+1944 FLPTLGGQIERT
-1959 WAAPSVVPLFI
+1959 
-1970 GAEFYKALKQRDEE
+1970 GE
-1984 TSLSKATLDALGRM
+1984 
-1998 FEPMMQM
+1998 
-2005 TMLSGVSST
+2005 ST
-2014 IKSAAYSQQDPIYGV
+2014 RQ
-2029 LGNVASNYAGQFVPT
+2029 
-2044 LLGQIART
+2044 
-2052 MDPVRRST
+2052 ST
-2060 FYDANSK
+2060 FYDPNSPLPKSLQKLIGKTLNK
-2067 VPKELQRFLQR
+2067 VP
-2078 QGAKIPGLSEKMP
+2078 GLEYNQID
-2091 EYLDVW
+2091 YLDAW
-2097 GRNDMGSDNMLLRVV
+2097 GRTEETGTPLERFFR
-2112 ENFLSPGYAN
+2112 NFLSPGYS
-2122 KVGSTKVED
+2122 STWNSSSMEN
-2131 ELQRLNDAGYEG
+2131 ELQRLYDAGYTDVF
-2143 MLPGAVQKSGKLDG
+2143 PSSVKQSA
-2157 NRMTA
+2157 
-2162 EQWMK
+2162 
-2167 RQKEQGGTA
+2167 
-2176 YEIMKDFMGT
+2176 DFMGGKMTADQWSARQKT
-2186 QEYQSLTDDQKA
+2186 QGQEAYRILTQFMQTDTYKNMSDD
-2198 KFVDKAY
+2198 DKARY
-2205 EFAKN
+2205 IETVYDYAN
-2210 KGKAAAGGDTSDFA
+2210 GIGKIAAGEPAEKEA
-2224 KWYNA
+2224 KWIQS
-2229 AENAQSE
+2229 AQAGKE
-2236 VGLSEEKFLSIYAYK
+2236 KVGLDPSTFASVYAYK
-2251 SAIEDEAG
+2251 RTLENDDSTDDEVV
-2259 DDAKA
+2259 
-2264 SIKQGMWEDYING
+2264 KQGMLEDYING
-2277 RSDLSQDQKDYVL
+2277 RSDLNDSQKEYLSDSIKFFKMNP
-2290 DQVKFWSM
+2290 VK
-2298 IPADSGA
+2298 ADS
-2305 YQKAK
+2305 YQKVK
-2310 NAGYDTPQEIQAL
+2310 NAGYDNPQEIQAL
-2323 LEAKKGFDTDGN
+2323 LNAKKEFDTNDN
-2335 GSYSAAELYEGIKKA
+2335 GDVSNSELYKGIVGK
-2350 TSDPAEQEKMWNATK
+2350 TSDPVEQEKLYNAYKDK
-2365 NANMDKTWNEV
+2365 NVTTSWSDFAKTQGAQT
-2376 AKEQAAKE
+2376 AKEEKAQT
-2384 PQRQKGEQALN
+2384 ALN
-2395 SLSDDK
+2395 NAVSTE
-2401 KQAFVSAGEQYNTN
+2401 KQASFASSVETN
-2415 SYNGIYDT
+2415 GKDSYVKIYRAL
-2423 VMSVDATD
+2423 MAVDATE
-2431 AEREAYYNYI
+2431 AERAAYYDYI
-2441 NSKRSNPWKKSW
+2441 NSQRGTPWKKDW
-2453 AEAKAKVEKERKS
+2453 AHAKQKAIENIAA

>member
-17 AYHIKSNPSQTVSL
+17 AYHIKSDPSRTASL
-31 RNENFGMMARRDK
+31 ENKNFGMMARRDK
-44 KADKNTPLSTPMD
+44 KADKNTVLSSPMD

-81 QSSWN
+81 QPSWN
-86 RNGGKSGNNG
+86 RNGGKSGNKG

-145 NNSPMGTLRRRAR
+145 NNSPMGALRRRAR
-158 KTQTGQA
+158 KAQTGQA

-172 ADKRLFSETLSSA
+172 AEKRLFSETLSSA
-185 RKAER
+185 RKAEK

-210 GADTKNLSEEEQND
+210 GADTKNLSEEDQND

-280 MKPDEY
+280 IRQDEY
-286 AVMSDAGRKNIRV
+286 VGMSDSGRKNLRV

-311 DEELMKQAAQMGQD
+311 DEELMKQAAQMGQQ
-325 VRLTPGSY
+325 VRLEPSSY
-333 DYERSEAYHRFAK
+333 DYKRSEAYHKFAE
-346 DRPVENPNTDA
+346 DRPVTNPNTDA
-357 YGRQI
+357 YGRPI

-392 ETARKATQNAV
+392 ETARKSTQNAIK
-403 ANRYDPE
+403 NRYDPE

-542 ALARGLVSGGIEAF
+542 AFARGLVSGGIEAF

-608 PNAKFS
+608 PKAKFS
-614 LSDLAENAAVGAIS
+614 LSDLAENAAIGAIS
-628 GGVFGAGG
+628 GAAFGAGG
-636 HVIGSAMTAG
+636 HVIGNTIGAG
-646 RTPYKQT
+646 RTPYNNPSPT
-653 FPIEDTTPTQT
+653 EDTTPTPT
-664 VEEAPRPIQEP
+664 VEEAPRPIQEQS
-675 PTQES
+675 TQES
-680 TNPLIRA
+680 ANPLIRA
-687 SQAQEQMRTQAQEQA
+687 SQMQEQKPTVKEQVAEKRWQRKRLLELNEQEQELNERFKSANKRAFSAKTDAEMQEAINEQNEITAERARISNEREELEARLNVPFHPDLQTRTQEAEPVQEPTRSAKERLEAAQQAYRQRIQEQA
-702 QANQDTRAQ
+702 QANQDTGAQ
-711 MQSARERLVQARQ
+711 MQSARERLAQARQ

-832 QFNEKGRGTV
+832 QFSEKGRGTV

-869 INDQGQENYA
+869 INDKGQENYA

-900 AGYSANKVDSK
+900 AGYSANKVDSQ
-911 VPLNEAYITAKE
+911 VPPNEAYITAKE

-981 DTQIQQNTDEIPATF
+981 DTQVQQNTDEIPATF

-1020 YNAIRRRNERLQ
+1020 YNAVRRRNERLQ
-1032 RRGESIRRTRIEPQ
+1032 RRGEPIRRTRIEPQ

-1084 IVDVPKSMT
+1084 LVDVPQSMT

-1130 APKKDKDSVER
+1130 TPKKDKDSVER
-1141 SMRVLSSENGIQRG
+1141 SMRVLSGENGIQKG

-1230 KVVEKLN
+1230 KVTDKLN
-1237 SDIAKRNKNKKSE
+1237 AD
-1250 TTFTSDEVKEITQ
+1250 
-1263 ELNGVKD
+1263 
-1270 DALRLIH
+1270 
-1277 NTIEAFQEGKKG
+1277 
-1289 KTKAPS
+1289 
-1295 WVEQLGQDL
+1295 
-1304 AKNASQRATDKT
+1304 
-1316 QAQTPIYQTIL
+1316 
-1327 SDLNAFMSNYVDS
+1327 
-1340 KKGSMQ
+1340 MQ
-1346 KRTAAERI
+1346 KRF
-1354 KDYLANRDEYGR
+1354 KG
-1366 AWRIAQNALRE
+1366 
-1377 KYAGNQKMLD
+1377 
-1387 RLEEFIEN
+1387 EFED
-1395 GIDYNAAGRDAVL
+1395 ID
-1408 GKAVDQ
+1408 
-1414 AIKESG
+1414 I
-1420 IDAKDLV
+1420 
-1427 VQHAFGDT
+1427 
-1435 SISDRL
+1435 
-1441 AERLVQETG
+1441 
-1450 ATGADATMVR
+1450 
-1460 DGVNRWVTEKAQ
+1460 
-1472 EHWKNSDDILN
+1472 
-1483 TDIKQNLRDIGITIS
+1483 
-1498 DVLKTG
+1498 
-1504 STSRKALANDLA
+1504 
-1516 SAIVAKHGISRATA
+1516 
-1530 DKVSQAVTAQFET
+1530 
-1543 MLEDSANKKLQS
+1543 
-1555 MFSQQDKGT
+1555 
-1564 KQKLNKVVELARL
+1564 
-1577 GAFSNQ
+1577 
-1583 NYNELATS
+1583 
-1591 KVFQTEGIEVPD
+1591 PD

-1612 DGQEEMDA
+1612 EGQEEMDA
-1620 ALDEIYDYVA
+1620 ATDEIYDYVA

-1637 DIRLDAWRYFAML
+1637 DMRLDAWRYFAML

-1837 FESSSKAAKL
+1837 FESGNKAAKL

-1884 LHNGDIT
+1884 LRNGDIT
-1891 GAEFCDE
+1891 AAEFCDE

-1909 ALGAFLIARGI
+1909 ALGAFLISRGI

-2167 RQKEQGGTA
+2167 RQKEQGSTA
-2176 YEIMKDFMGT
+2176 YEIMQNFIGT
-2186 QEYQSLTDDQKA
+2186 QEYQNLTDDQKA
-2198 KFVDKAY
+2198 KFIDKAY
-2205 EFAKN
+2205 EYAKN
-2210 KGKAAAGGDTSDFA
+2210 SGKAAAGGDTSDFA
-2224 KWYNA
+2224 KWYEA
-2229 AENAQSE
+2229 ANNAQSE
-2236 VGLSEEKFLSIYAYK
+2236 AGLSKERFLSLYAYK
-2251 SAIEDEAG
+2251 SAIEDEAP
-2259 DDAKA
+2259 DEAKA
-2264 SIKQGMWEDYING
+2264 SLKQGMWEEYING
-2277 RSDLSQDQKDYVL
+2277 LSDLSQEQKNYVL
-2290 DQVKFWSM
+2290 DNVKFWQM
-2298 IPADSGA
+2298 MPADSGA

-2310 NAGYDTPQEIQAL
+2310 NAGYDTPEAIQAL
-2323 LEAKKGFDTDGN
+2323 LEAKSSFSTDGN
-2335 GSYSAAELYEGIKKA
+2335 NDINNTEMYKGIIGQ
-2350 TSDPAEQEKMWNATK
+2350 TSDPAEQEKMYNAIKDKDAKKSWKELAAEQSKQQQTESAAQAALDKAVSKDKQTAFATAMENATGTK
-2365 NANMDKTWNEV
+2365 QTDCYRALTSTGASEAECK
-2376 AKEQAAKE
+2376 AYFAYISA
-2384 PQRQKGEQALN
+2384 QKG
-2395 SLSDDK
+2395 
-2401 KQAFVSAGEQYNTN
+2401 
-2415 SYNGIYDT
+2415 
-2423 VMSVDATD
+2423 
-2431 AEREAYYNYI
+2431 
-2441 NSKRSNPWKKSW
+2441 WKKSW
-2453 AEAKAKVEKERKS
+2453 EKVKADALK

>member
-1 MAKRKDR
+1 MAKRKDK

-17 AYHIKSNPSQTVSL
+17 AYHIKSDRSYTGALDNKG
-31 RNENFGMMARRDK
+31 FGMMARKDK
-44 KADKNTPLSTPMD
+44 QADKNTVLSSPIN

-65 YTQMYSG
+65 STQMYSG

-81 QSSWN
+81 QPSWN

-137 ELEAENDR
+137 ELEADNDR
-145 NNSPMGTLRRRAR
+145 NNSPMGALRRHAR

-165 DNYSRED
+165 DNYSREE

-185 RKAER
+185 RKAEK

-196 EENRYTGGSKTLLS
+196 EENRYTGGSKTRLS

-357 YGRQI
+357 YGRTI

-392 ETARKATQNAV
+392 ETARKATQNAI

-460 TPGMQALRASSEAT
+460 TPGMQALRASSDAA

-500 PFLAANL
+500 PFLAANV

-515 SLGGI
+515 SLGGM

-542 ALARGLVSGGIEAF
+542 AFARGLVSGGIEAF
-556 TEKIPMDSLL
+556 TEKIPMDHLF
-566 KLVKGGGGTNFI
+566 KMVKNGGGTNFL
-578 KAVAKQAGIEAT
+578 KAVGKQAGIEMG
-590 EESASYTMNWLA
+590 EESASYALNWLA
-602 DKAARD
+602 DKAAQD
-608 PNAKFS
+608 PNARFS
-614 LSDLAENAAVGAIS
+614 LKELAENAAVGAIS

-646 RTPYKQT
+646 RTPYRQT
-653 FPIEDTTPTQT
+653 SPIEDTTPTPT

-680 TNPLIRA
+680 ANPLIRA

-711 MQSARERLVQARQ
+711 MQSAKERLAQARQ

-791 TAGDVSKPSVK
+791 TSGDVSKPSVK

-900 AGYSANKVDSK
+900 AGYSANKVDSQ
-911 VPLNEAYITAKE
+911 VPPNEAYITAKE

-981 DTQIQQNTDEIPATF
+981 DTQVQQNTDEIPATF

-1020 YNAIRRRNERLQ
+1020 YNAVRRRNERLQ
-1032 RRGESIRRTRIEPQ
+1032 RRGEPIRMAHIEPQ

-1130 APKKDKDSVER
+1130 TPKKDKDSVER
-1141 SMRVLSSENGIQRG
+1141 SMRVLSGENGIQKG

-1230 KVVEKLN
+1230 KVTDKLN
-1237 SDIAKRNKNKKSE
+1237 AD
-1250 TTFTSDEVKEITQ
+1250 
-1263 ELNGVKD
+1263 
-1270 DALRLIH
+1270 
-1277 NTIEAFQEGKKG
+1277 
-1289 KTKAPS
+1289 
-1295 WVEQLGQDL
+1295 
-1304 AKNASQRATDKT
+1304 
-1316 QAQTPIYQTIL
+1316 
-1327 SDLNAFMSNYVDS
+1327 
-1340 KKGSMQ
+1340 MQ
-1346 KRTAAERI
+1346 KRFKGKFE
-1354 KDYLANRDEYGR
+1354 D
-1366 AWRIAQNALRE
+1366 
-1377 KYAGNQKMLD
+1377 
-1387 RLEEFIEN
+1387 
-1395 GIDYNAAGRDAVL
+1395 ID
-1408 GKAVDQ
+1408 
-1414 AIKESG
+1414 I
-1420 IDAKDLV
+1420 
-1427 VQHAFGDT
+1427 
-1435 SISDRL
+1435 
-1441 AERLVQETG
+1441 
-1450 ATGADATMVR
+1450 
-1460 DGVNRWVTEKAQ
+1460 
-1472 EHWKNSDDILN
+1472 
-1483 TDIKQNLRDIGITIS
+1483 
-1498 DVLKTG
+1498 
-1504 STSRKALANDLA
+1504 
-1516 SAIVAKHGISRATA
+1516 
-1530 DKVSQAVTAQFET
+1530 
-1543 MLEDSANKKLQS
+1543 
-1555 MFSQQDKGT
+1555 
-1564 KQKLNKVVELARL
+1564 
-1577 GAFSNQ
+1577 
-1583 NYNELATS
+1583 
-1591 KVFQTEGIEVPD
+1591 PD

-1650 GNPRTHV
+1650 GNPRTHM
-1657 RNVVGNFVMQGL
+1657 RNVIGNFVMQGL

-1837 FESSSKAAKL
+1837 FESSNKAAKL

-1884 LHNGDIT
+1884 LRNGDIT

-1909 ALGAFLIARGI
+1909 ALGAFLLARGI

-2122 KVGSTKVED
+2122 KVSSTKVED

-2167 RQKEQGGTA
+2167 RQKEQGSTA
-2176 YEIMKDFMGT
+2176 YEIMQNFIGT
-2186 QEYQSLTDDQKA
+2186 QEYQNLTDDQKA
-2198 KFVDKAY
+2198 KFIDKAY
-2205 EFAKN
+2205 EYAKN
-2210 KGKAAAGGDTSDFA
+2210 SGKAAAGGDTSDFA
-2224 KWYNA
+2224 KWYEA
-2229 AENAQSE
+2229 ANNAQSE
-2236 VGLSEEKFLSIYAYK
+2236 AGLSKERFLSLYAYK
-2251 SAIEDEAG
+2251 SAIEDEAP
-2259 DDAKA
+2259 DEAKA
-2264 SIKQGMWEDYING
+2264 SLKQGMWEEYING
-2277 RSDLSQDQKDYVL
+2277 LSDLSQEQKDYVL
-2290 DQVKFWSM
+2290 DNVKFWQM
-2298 IPADSGA
+2298 MPADSGA

-2310 NAGYDTPQEIQAL
+2310 NAGYDTPEAIQAL
-2323 LEAKKGFDTDGN
+2323 LEAKSSFSTDGN
-2335 GSYSAAELYEGIKKA
+2335 NDINNTEMYKGIIGQ
-2350 TSDPAEQEKMWNATK
+2350 TSDPAEQEKMYNAIKDKDAKKSWKELAAEQSKQQQTESAAQAALDKAVSKDKQTAFATAMENATGTK
-2365 NANMDKTWNEV
+2365 QTDCYRALTSTGASEAECK
-2376 AKEQAAKE
+2376 AYFAYISA
-2384 PQRQKGEQALN
+2384 QKG
-2395 SLSDDK
+2395 
-2401 KQAFVSAGEQYNTN
+2401 
-2415 SYNGIYDT
+2415 
-2423 VMSVDATD
+2423 
-2431 AEREAYYNYI
+2431 
-2441 NSKRSNPWKKSW
+2441 WKKSW
-2453 AEAKAKVEKERKS
+2453 EKVKADALK

>member
-31 RNENFGMMARRDK
+31 RNENFGMMARKDK

-86 RNGGKSGNNG
+86 RNGGKSGNKG
-96 SKSGKSGNQPKP
+96 GKSGNQPKP

-137 ELEAENDR
+137 ELEADNDR

-158 KTQTGQA
+158 KAQTGQA
-165 DNYSRED
+165 DNYSREE

-185 RKAER
+185 RKAEK

-210 GADTKNLSEEEQND
+210 GADTKNLSEEEQNN

-244 QKGKQMQAEAH
+244 QRGKQMQAEAH

-280 MKPDEY
+280 IRQDEY
-286 AVMSDAGRKNIRV
+286 AGMSDSGRKNLRV

-311 DEELMKQAAQMGQD
+311 DEELMKQAAQMGQQ
-325 VRLTPGSY
+325 VRLEPSSY
-333 DYERSEAYHRFAK
+333 DYKRSEAYHKFAE
-346 DRPVENPNTDA
+346 DRPVANPNTDA
-357 YGRQI
+357 HGRPI

-392 ETARKATQNAV
+392 ETARKATQNAI

-447 ANDAK
+447 ADDAK

-500 PFLAANL
+500 PFLAANV

-515 SLGGI
+515 SLGGM

-542 ALARGLVSGGIEAF
+542 AFARGLVSGGIEAF

-566 KLVKGGGGTNFI
+566 KLVKGGGGANFI

-608 PNAKFS
+608 PKAKFS
-614 LSDLAENAAVGAIS
+614 LSDLAENAAIGAIS
-628 GGVFGAGG
+628 GAAFGAGG
-636 HVIGSAMTAG
+636 HVIGSAIGAG
-646 RTPYKQT
+646 RTPYNNPSPT
-653 FPIEDTTPTQT
+653 EDTTPTPT
-664 VEEAPRPIQEP
+664 VEKAPRPIQEQ

-680 TNPLIRA
+680 ANPLIRA
-687 SQAQEQMRTQAQEQA
+687 SQVQEQKPTVKEQVAEKRWQRKRLLELNEQEQELNERFKSANKRAFSAKTDAEMQEAINEQNEITAERARISNEREELEARLSVPFHPDLQTRTQEVEPVQEPTRSAKERLEAAQQAYRQRIQEQA
-702 QANQDTRAQ
+702 QANQDTREQ

-832 QFNEKGRGTV
+832 QFSEKGRGTV
-842 VTKSEAMMQAERM
+842 VTKSEAMTQAERM

-911 VPLNEAYITAKE
+911 VPPNEAYITAKE

-966 QSHAQFE
+966 QSQAQFDA
-973 PQSQAQTQ
+973 QSQAQTQ
-981 DTQIQQNTDEIPATF
+981 PSEKKRLTGSLLDNLRENRDAIAEGGILARMDGSEFAPSGKHIVDQVSEFFASLGNKVTRLGFGDIALTRRSAKSSVAHGMGRNKAIAFAAVPSVIENGIVIDEQTNWKGRGTDSVTFGGRVQIGDKIYDMGVIVHKYGKESPNYGKYYLHEVLLTDEDGATVPIETRTLSGYPS
-996 DEYKAQFQDVIDSRE
+996 DTVTPSSMDSVAQEQGAV
-1011 MTEGQLLDE
+1011 
-1020 YNAIRRRNERLQ
+1020 NE
-1032 RRGESIRRTRIEPQ
+1032 ENVNENN
-1046 YTDPGLRDSLG
+1046 PGLRDSLG

-1066 SQAMNRY
+1066 SEAMNRY
-1073 GTIEPGENPAR
+1073 GTIEPGMNPSR
-1084 IVDVPKSMT
+1084 MVDVPKRMNPYTKVS
-1093 GSDRVRKTARTFM
+1093 KYARTLAESESLPDALM
-1106 EAEATSDELVEAFQE
+1106 ENFEQDVVSGLYN
-1121 GVTQGEWSY
+1121 Y
-1130 APKKDKDSVER
+1130 APKKQQDSLDRAVKTVEAKGWDGA
-1141 SMRVLSSENGIQRG
+1141 LE
-1155 FTQWDEVVEGNRQ
+1155 QWHEVVDGMRECTDDDLILAQ
-1168 VTKDD
+1168 VLLST
-1173 IVLAEMLYKMASR
+1173 AAQA
-1186 NGDTATAKKLAA
+1186 NDTAAVSNLSAQ
-1198 EIAAF
+1198 IAAK
-1203 GTTAGQ
+1203 GTEAGRMV
-1209 NVQAIRLLKK
+1209 NSLKLLKRT
-1219 ATPEGKLFYVQ
+1219 TPEGRLYYIQHVIDKM
-1230 KVVEKLN
+1230 N
-1237 SDIAKRNKNKKSE
+1237 SD
-1250 TTFTSDEVKEITQ
+1250 
-1263 ELNGVKD
+1263 
-1270 DALRLIH
+1270 
-1277 NTIEAFQEGKKG
+1277 
-1289 KTKAPS
+1289 
-1295 WVEQLGQDL
+1295 
-1304 AKNASQRATDKT
+1304 
-1316 QAQTPIYQTIL
+1316 Y
-1327 SDLNAFMSNYVDS
+1327 S
-1340 KKGSMQ
+1340 KKG
-1346 KRTAAERI
+1346 
-1354 KDYLANRDEYGR
+1354 
-1366 AWRIAQNALRE
+1366 
-1377 KYAGNQKMLD
+1377 LD
-1387 RLEEFIEN
+1387 TKIEM
-1395 GIDYNAAGRDAVL
+1395 DP
-1408 GKAVDQ
+1408 
-1414 AIKESG
+1414 
-1420 IDAKDLV
+1420 
-1427 VQHAFGDT
+1427 
-1435 SISDRL
+1435 
-1441 AERLVQETG
+1441 
-1450 ATGADATMVR
+1450 
-1460 DGVNRWVTEKAQ
+1460 
-1472 EHWKNSDDILN
+1472 
-1483 TDIKQNLRDIGITIS
+1483 
-1498 DVLKTG
+1498 
-1504 STSRKALANDLA
+1504 DLA
-1516 SAIVAKHGISRATA
+1516 A
-1530 DKVSQAVTAQFET
+1530 
-1543 MLEDSANKKLQS
+1543 L
-1555 MFSQQDKGT
+1555 
-1564 KQKLNKVVELARL
+1564 
-1577 GAFSNQ
+1577 
-1583 NYNELATS
+1583 
-1591 KVFQTEGIEVPD
+1591 
-1603 ELAQKLLDA
+1603 LLDSE
-1612 DGQEEMDA
+1612 DTESMDDA
-1620 ALDEIYDYVA
+1620 MDQIYDNIA
-1630 DRVPKTA
+1630 EQVPNTLT
-1637 DIRLDAWRYFAML
+1637 DYLDAWRYFAML
-1650 GNPRTHV
+1650 GNPRTHIRNAIGNV
-1657 RNVVGNFVMQGL
+1657 IFRGAMGARNVVSAGL
-1669 TRSRNATSAAL
+1669 QRAL
-1680 QQFIVKDADQ
+1680 IPENQ
-1690 RTRTFAGSMEA
+1690 RTRTLTQSKEYMD
-1701 HKFAKQ
+1701 FAKA
-1707 DFLANKD
+1707 DLENAMDELTGNKYTDEFGEVRKRQLETLYPKPIQALMNTSTKGMEYMD
-1714 LLSGNPYTTSE
+1714 LVAKKFTY
-1725 SGIIWQ
+1725 
-1731 KVREKAFTVDANKR
+1731 VRD
-1745 EKSAFWRAVN
+1745 
-1755 DLMKVPQTLSS
+1755 M
-1766 ANTKSLDF
+1766 
-1774 EDFLFKR
+1774 
-1781 STYIDSLANFLT
+1781 ANFLK
-1793 ARGYKTDFE
+1793 ARNVDLE
-1802 NIPANVMEEAR
+1802 NIPKGMLEEAR
-1813 GHAIDDAL
+1813 NHAVEQAKYS
-1821 EATFQE
+1821 TFQQ
-1827 YSALASKLAQ
+1827 YSDLAHALSVHEQNGVAG
-1837 FESSSKAAKL
+1837 KL
-1847 LVGGTFPFKRVP
+1847 LIGGMVPFKRTP
-1859 INIAKQGIRYSP
+1859 INIAKAAVDFSP
-1871 AGLLNS
+1871 IGLAKGLNRTVRDVRKGLY
-1877 MTAGIKK
+1877 TAGESI
-1884 LHNGDIT
+1884 DQ
-1891 GAEFCDE
+1891 
-1898 LASGLTGTGVA
+1898 LAAGMTGTGIMV
-1909 ALGAFLIARGI
+1909 LGYFMAKMGLV
-1920 LSAGGDDDD
+1920 SASGDDND

-1935 AAMGSQNYA
+1935 TAQGTQNYA
-1944 INFTIGGQKYSYTID
+1944 LNIPLPNGDTYSYTID
-1959 WAAPSVVPLFI
+1959 WAAPAAIPLFI
-1970 GAEFYKALKQRDEE
+1970 GAEFFNSLAERDGEQTAVEVALDSIGK
-1984 TSLSKATLDALGRM
+1984 L
-1998 FEPMMQM
+1998 FEPLLAT
-2005 TMLSGVSST
+2005 TMLSGISSS
-2014 IKSAAYSQQDPIYGV
+2014 IKSASYSSSNPIYGV

-2044 LLGQIART
+2044 LLSQIAKT
-2052 MDPVRRST
+2052 VDPVRRST

-2097 GRNDMGSDNMLLRVV
+2097 GRNDVGSDNVLIRAL
-2112 ENFLSPGYAN
+2112 ENFVSPGYV
-2122 KVGSTKVED
+2122 KKLDSSSMES

-2143 MLPGAVQKSGKLDG
+2143 MLPSALQKSAKLDG

-2176 YEIMKDFMGT
+2176 YEIIKDFMGT
-2186 QEYQSLTDDQKA
+2186 QEYQNLTDDQKA

-2205 EFAKN
+2205 EYAKN
-2210 KGKAAAGGDTSDFA
+2210 SGKAAAGGDTSDFA
-2224 KWYNA
+2224 KWYEA
-2229 AENAQSE
+2229 ANNAQSE
-2236 VGLSEEKFLSIYAYK
+2236 TGLSKERFLSLYAYK
-2251 SAIEDEAG
+2251 SAIEDEAP
-2259 DDAKA
+2259 DEAKA
-2264 SIKQGMWEDYING
+2264 SLKQGMWEEYING
-2277 RSDLSQDQKDYVL
+2277 LSDLSQEQKDYVL
-2290 DQVKFWSM
+2290 DNVKFWQM
-2298 IPADSGA
+2298 MPADSGA

-2310 NAGYDTPQEIQAL
+2310 NAGYDTPEAIQAL
-2323 LEAKKGFDTDGN
+2323 LEAKSSFSTDGN
-2335 GSYSAAELYEGIKKA
+2335 NDINNTEMYKGIIGQ
-2350 TSDPAEQEKMWNATK
+2350 TSDPAEQEKMYNAIKDKDAKKSWKELAAEQSKQQQVESTAQAALDKAVSKDKQTAFATAMENATGTK
-2365 NANMDKTWNEV
+2365 QTDCYRALTSTGASEAECK
-2376 AKEQAAKE
+2376 AYFAYLSA
-2384 PQRQKGEQALN
+2384 QKG
-2395 SLSDDK
+2395 
-2401 KQAFVSAGEQYNTN
+2401 
-2415 SYNGIYDT
+2415 
-2423 VMSVDATD
+2423 
-2431 AEREAYYNYI
+2431 
-2441 NSKRSNPWKKSW
+2441 WKKSW
-2453 AEAKAKVEKERKS
+2453 EKVKADALK

>member
-17 AYHIKSNPSQTVSL
+17 AYHIKSDPSRTASL
-31 RNENFGMMARRDK
+31 ENKNFGMMARRDK
-44 KADKNTPLSTPMD
+44 KADKNTVLSSPMD

-86 RNGGKSGNNG
+86 RNGGKSGNKG

-145 NNSPMGTLRRRAR
+145 NNSPMGALRRRAR
-158 KTQTGQA
+158 KAQTGQA

-185 RKAER
+185 RKAEK

-210 GADTKNLSEEEQND
+210 GADTKNLSEEDQND

-280 MKPDEY
+280 IRQDEY
-286 AVMSDAGRKNIRV
+286 VGMSDSGRKNLRV

-311 DEELMKQAAQMGQD
+311 DEELMKQAAQMGQQ
-325 VRLTPGSY
+325 VRLEPSSY
-333 DYERSEAYHRFAK
+333 DYKRSEAYHKFAE
-346 DRPVENPNTDA
+346 DRPVTNPNTDA
-357 YGRQI
+357 YGRPI

-392 ETARKATQNAV
+392 ETARKSTQNAIK
-403 ANRYDPE
+403 NRYDPE

-515 SLGGI
+515 SLGGM

-542 ALARGLVSGGIEAF
+542 AFARGLVSGGIEAF
-556 TEKIPMDSLL
+556 TEKIPMDHLF
-566 KLVKGGGGTNFI
+566 KMVKNGGGTSFL
-578 KAVAKQAGIEAT
+578 KAVAKQTGIEAG
-590 EESASYTMNWLA
+590 EESASYAMNWLA
-602 DKAARD
+602 DKAAQD

-614 LSDLAENAAVGAIS
+614 LKELLENAAVGAIS
-628 GGVFGAGG
+628 GGIFGAGG
-636 HVIGSAMTAG
+636 HVIGSAMVAG

-653 FPIEDTTPTQT
+653 SPIEDTTPTPT
-664 VEEAPRPIQEP
+664 VEEAPRPIQKP

-680 TNPLIRA
+680 ANPLIRA
-687 SQAQEQMRTQAQEQA
+687 SQAQEQKPTVKEQVAEKRWQRKRLLELNEQEQELNERFKSANKRAFSAKTDAEMQEAINEQNEITAERARISNEREELEARLNVPFHPDLQTRTQEAEPVQEPTRSAKERLEAAQQAYRQRIQEQA
-702 QANQDTRAQ
+702 QANQDTGAQ
-711 MQSARERLVQARQ
+711 MQSARERLAQARQ

-832 QFNEKGRGTV
+832 QFSEKGRGTV
-842 VTKSEAMMQAERM
+842 VTKSEAMMQAERI

-869 INDQGQENYA
+869 INDKGQENYA

-900 AGYSANKVDSK
+900 AGYSANKVDSQ
-911 VPLNEAYITAKE
+911 VPPNEAYITAKE

-981 DTQIQQNTDEIPATF
+981 DTQVQQNTDEIPATF

-1020 YNAIRRRNERLQ
+1020 YNAVRRRNERLQ
-1032 RRGESIRRTRIEPQ
+1032 RRGEPIRRTRIEPQ

-1084 IVDVPKSMT
+1084 LVDVPQSMT

-1130 APKKDKDSVER
+1130 TPKKDKDSVER
-1141 SMRVLSSENGIQRG
+1141 SMRVLSGENGIQKG

-1230 KVVEKLN
+1230 KVTDKLN
-1237 SDIAKRNKNKKSE
+1237 AD
-1250 TTFTSDEVKEITQ
+1250 
-1263 ELNGVKD
+1263 
-1270 DALRLIH
+1270 
-1277 NTIEAFQEGKKG
+1277 
-1289 KTKAPS
+1289 
-1295 WVEQLGQDL
+1295 
-1304 AKNASQRATDKT
+1304 
-1316 QAQTPIYQTIL
+1316 
-1327 SDLNAFMSNYVDS
+1327 
-1340 KKGSMQ
+1340 MQ
-1346 KRTAAERI
+1346 KRF
-1354 KDYLANRDEYGR
+1354 KG
-1366 AWRIAQNALRE
+1366 
-1377 KYAGNQKMLD
+1377 
-1387 RLEEFIEN
+1387 EFED
-1395 GIDYNAAGRDAVL
+1395 ID
-1408 GKAVDQ
+1408 
-1414 AIKESG
+1414 I
-1420 IDAKDLV
+1420 
-1427 VQHAFGDT
+1427 
-1435 SISDRL
+1435 
-1441 AERLVQETG
+1441 
-1450 ATGADATMVR
+1450 
-1460 DGVNRWVTEKAQ
+1460 
-1472 EHWKNSDDILN
+1472 
-1483 TDIKQNLRDIGITIS
+1483 
-1498 DVLKTG
+1498 
-1504 STSRKALANDLA
+1504 
-1516 SAIVAKHGISRATA
+1516 
-1530 DKVSQAVTAQFET
+1530 
-1543 MLEDSANKKLQS
+1543 
-1555 MFSQQDKGT
+1555 
-1564 KQKLNKVVELARL
+1564 
-1577 GAFSNQ
+1577 
-1583 NYNELATS
+1583 
-1591 KVFQTEGIEVPD
+1591 PD

-1612 DGQEEMDA
+1612 EGQEEMDA
-1620 ALDEIYDYVA
+1620 ATDEIYDYVA

-1637 DIRLDAWRYFAML
+1637 DMRLDAWRYFAML

-1837 FESSSKAAKL
+1837 FESGNKVAKL

-1884 LHNGDIT
+1884 LRNGDIT
-1891 GAEFCDE
+1891 AAEFCDE

-1909 ALGAFLIARGI
+1909 ALGAFLISRGI

-2167 RQKEQGGTA
+2167 RQKEQGSTA
-2176 YEIMKDFMGT
+2176 YEIMQNFIGT
-2186 QEYQSLTDDQKA
+2186 QEYQNLTDDQKA
-2198 KFVDKAY
+2198 KFIDKAY
-2205 EFAKN
+2205 EYAKN
-2210 KGKAAAGGDTSDFA
+2210 SGKAAAGGDTSDFA
-2224 KWYNA
+2224 KWYEA
-2229 AENAQSE
+2229 ANNAQSE
-2236 VGLSEEKFLSIYAYK
+2236 AGLSKERFLSLYAYK
-2251 SAIEDEAG
+2251 SAIEDEAP
-2259 DDAKA
+2259 DEAKA
-2264 SIKQGMWEDYING
+2264 SLKQGMWEEYING
-2277 RSDLSQDQKDYVL
+2277 LSDLSQEQKNYVL
-2290 DQVKFWSM
+2290 DNVKFWQM
-2298 IPADSGA
+2298 MPADSGA

-2310 NAGYDTPQEIQAL
+2310 NAGYDTPEAIQAL
-2323 LEAKKGFDTDGN
+2323 LEAKSSFSTDGN
-2335 GSYSAAELYEGIKKA
+2335 NDINNTEMYKGIIGQ
-2350 TSDPAEQEKMWNATK
+2350 TSDPAEQEKMYNAIKDKDAKKSWKELAAEQSKQQQTESAAQAALDKAVSKDKQTAFATAMENATGTK
-2365 NANMDKTWNEV
+2365 QTDCYRALTSTGASEAECK
-2376 AKEQAAKE
+2376 AYFAYISA
-2384 PQRQKGEQALN
+2384 QKG
-2395 SLSDDK
+2395 
-2401 KQAFVSAGEQYNTN
+2401 
-2415 SYNGIYDT
+2415 
-2423 VMSVDATD
+2423 
-2431 AEREAYYNYI
+2431 
-2441 NSKRSNPWKKSW
+2441 WKKSW
-2453 AEAKAKVEKERKS
+2453 EKVKADALK

>member
-17 AYHIKSNPSQTVSL
+17 AYHIKSDPSRTASL
-31 RNENFGMMARRDK
+31 ENKNFGMMARRDK
-44 KADKNTPLSTPMD
+44 KADKNTVLSSPMD

-86 RNGGKSGNNG
+86 RNGGKSGNKG

-145 NNSPMGTLRRRAR
+145 NNSPMGALRRRAR
-158 KTQTGQA
+158 KAQTGQA

-185 RKAER
+185 RKAEK

-210 GADTKNLSEEEQND
+210 GADTKNLSEEDQND

-280 MKPDEY
+280 IRQDEY
-286 AVMSDAGRKNIRV
+286 VGMSDSGRKNLRV

-311 DEELMKQAAQMGQD
+311 DEELMKQAAQMGQQ
-325 VRLTPGSY
+325 VRLEPSSY
-333 DYERSEAYHRFAK
+333 DYKRSEAYHKFAE
-346 DRPVENPNTDA
+346 DRPVTNPNTDA
-357 YGRQI
+357 YGRPI

-392 ETARKATQNAV
+392 ETARKSTQNAIK
-403 ANRYDPE
+403 NRYDPE

-542 ALARGLVSGGIEAF
+542 AFARGLVSGGIEAF

-608 PNAKFS
+608 PKAKFS
-614 LSDLAENAAVGAIS
+614 LSDLAENAAIGAIS
-628 GGVFGAGG
+628 GAAFGAGG
-636 HVIGSAMTAG
+636 HVIGSAIGAG
-646 RTPYKQT
+646 RTPYNNPSPT
-653 FPIEDTTPTQT
+653 EDTTPTPT
-664 VEEAPRPIQEP
+664 VEEAPRPIQEQS
-675 PTQES
+675 TQES
-680 TNPLIRA
+680 ANPLIRA
-687 SQAQEQMRTQAQEQA
+687 SQMQEQKPTVKEQVAEKRWQRKRLLELNEQEQELNERFKSANKRAFSAKTDAEMQEAINEQNEITAERARISNEREELEARLNVPFHPDLQTRTQEAEPVQEPTRSAKERLEAAQQAYRQRIQEQA
-702 QANQDTRAQ
+702 QANQDTGAQ
-711 MQSARERLVQARQ
+711 MQSARERLAQARQ

-832 QFNEKGRGTV
+832 QFSEKGRGTV

-869 INDQGQENYA
+869 INDKGQENYA

-900 AGYSANKVDSK
+900 AGYSANKVDSQ
-911 VPLNEAYITAKE
+911 VPPNEAYITAKE

-981 DTQIQQNTDEIPATF
+981 DTQVQQNTDEIPATF

-1020 YNAIRRRNERLQ
+1020 YNAVRRRNERLQ
-1032 RRGESIRRTRIEPQ
+1032 RRGEPIRRTRIEPQ

-1084 IVDVPKSMT
+1084 LVDVPQSMT

-1130 APKKDKDSVER
+1130 TPKKDKDSVER
-1141 SMRVLSSENGIQRG
+1141 SMRVLSGENGIQKG

-1230 KVVEKLN
+1230 KVTDKLN
-1237 SDIAKRNKNKKSE
+1237 AD
-1250 TTFTSDEVKEITQ
+1250 
-1263 ELNGVKD
+1263 
-1270 DALRLIH
+1270 
-1277 NTIEAFQEGKKG
+1277 
-1289 KTKAPS
+1289 
-1295 WVEQLGQDL
+1295 
-1304 AKNASQRATDKT
+1304 
-1316 QAQTPIYQTIL
+1316 
-1327 SDLNAFMSNYVDS
+1327 
-1340 KKGSMQ
+1340 MQ
-1346 KRTAAERI
+1346 KRF
-1354 KDYLANRDEYGR
+1354 KG
-1366 AWRIAQNALRE
+1366 
-1377 KYAGNQKMLD
+1377 
-1387 RLEEFIEN
+1387 EFED
-1395 GIDYNAAGRDAVL
+1395 ID
-1408 GKAVDQ
+1408 
-1414 AIKESG
+1414 I
-1420 IDAKDLV
+1420 
-1427 VQHAFGDT
+1427 
-1435 SISDRL
+1435 
-1441 AERLVQETG
+1441 
-1450 ATGADATMVR
+1450 
-1460 DGVNRWVTEKAQ
+1460 
-1472 EHWKNSDDILN
+1472 
-1483 TDIKQNLRDIGITIS
+1483 
-1498 DVLKTG
+1498 
-1504 STSRKALANDLA
+1504 
-1516 SAIVAKHGISRATA
+1516 
-1530 DKVSQAVTAQFET
+1530 
-1543 MLEDSANKKLQS
+1543 
-1555 MFSQQDKGT
+1555 
-1564 KQKLNKVVELARL
+1564 
-1577 GAFSNQ
+1577 
-1583 NYNELATS
+1583 
-1591 KVFQTEGIEVPD
+1591 PD

-1612 DGQEEMDA
+1612 EGQEEMDA
-1620 ALDEIYDYVA
+1620 ATDEIYDYVA

-1637 DIRLDAWRYFAML
+1637 DMRLDAWRYFAML

-1837 FESSSKAAKL
+1837 FESGNKAAKL

-1884 LHNGDIT
+1884 LRNGDIT
-1891 GAEFCDE
+1891 AAEFCDE

-1909 ALGAFLIARGI
+1909 ALGAFLISRGI

-2167 RQKEQGGTA
+2167 RQKEQGSTA
-2176 YEIMKDFMGT
+2176 YEIMQNFIGT
-2186 QEYQSLTDDQKA
+2186 QEYQNLTDDQKA
-2198 KFVDKAY
+2198 KFIDKAY
-2205 EFAKN
+2205 EYAKN
-2210 KGKAAAGGDTSDFA
+2210 SGKAAAGGDTSDFA
-2224 KWYNA
+2224 KWYEA
-2229 AENAQSE
+2229 ANNAQSE
-2236 VGLSEEKFLSIYAYK
+2236 AGLSKERFLSLYAYK
-2251 SAIEDEAG
+2251 SAIEDEAP
-2259 DDAKA
+2259 DEAKA
-2264 SIKQGMWEDYING
+2264 SLKQGMWEEYING
-2277 RSDLSQDQKDYVL
+2277 LSDLSQEQKNYVL
-2290 DQVKFWSM
+2290 DNVKFWQM
-2298 IPADSGA
+2298 MPADSGA

-2310 NAGYDTPQEIQAL
+2310 NAGYDTPEAIQAL
-2323 LEAKKGFDTDGN
+2323 LEAKSSFSTDGN
-2335 GSYSAAELYEGIKKA
+2335 NDINNTEMYKGIIGQ
-2350 TSDPAEQEKMWNATK
+2350 TSDPAEQEKMYNAIKDKDAKKSWKELAAEQSKQQQTESAAQAALDKAVSKDKQTAFATAMENATGTK
-2365 NANMDKTWNEV
+2365 QTDCYRALTSTGASEAECK
-2376 AKEQAAKE
+2376 AYFAYISA
-2384 PQRQKGEQALN
+2384 QKG
-2395 SLSDDK
+2395 
-2401 KQAFVSAGEQYNTN
+2401 
-2415 SYNGIYDT
+2415 
-2423 VMSVDATD
+2423 
-2431 AEREAYYNYI
+2431 
-2441 NSKRSNPWKKSW
+2441 WKKSW
-2453 AEAKAKVEKERKS
+2453 EKVKADALK

>member
-17 AYHIKSNPSQTVSL
+17 AYHIKSGPSRTASL
-31 RNENFGMMARRDK
+31 ENKNFGMMARRDK
-44 KADKNTPLSTPMD
+44 KADKNTVLSSPMD

-86 RNGGKSGNNG
+86 RNGGKSGNKG

-145 NNSPMGTLRRRAR
+145 NNSPMGALRRRAR
-158 KTQTGQA
+158 KAQTGQA

-185 RKAER
+185 RKAEK

-210 GADTKNLSEEEQND
+210 GADTKNLSEEDQND

-280 MKPDEY
+280 IRQDEY
-286 AVMSDAGRKNIRV
+286 AGMSDSGRKNLRV

-311 DEELMKQAAQMGQD
+311 DEELMKQAAQMGQQ
-325 VRLTPGSY
+325 VRLEPSSY
-333 DYERSEAYHRFAK
+333 DYKRSEAYHKFAE
-346 DRPVENPNTDA
+346 DRPVANPNTDA
-357 YGRQI
+357 HGRPI

-392 ETARKATQNAV
+392 ETARKATQNAI

-447 ANDAK
+447 ADDAK

-500 PFLAANL
+500 PFLAANV

-515 SLGGI
+515 SLGGM

-542 ALARGLVSGGIEAF
+542 AFARGLVSGGIEAF

-566 KLVKGGGGTNFI
+566 KLVKGGGGANFI

-608 PNAKFS
+608 PKAKFS
-614 LSDLAENAAVGAIS
+614 LSDLAENAAIGAIS
-628 GGVFGAGG
+628 GAAFGAGG
-636 HVIGSAMTAG
+636 HVIGSAIGAG
-646 RTPYKQT
+646 RTPYNNPSPT
-653 FPIEDTTPTQT
+653 EDTTPTPT
-664 VEEAPRPIQEP
+664 VEKAPRPIQEQ

-680 TNPLIRA
+680 ANPLIRA
-687 SQAQEQMRTQAQEQA
+687 SQVQEQKPTVKEQVAEKRWQRKRLLELNEQEQELNERFKSANKRAFSAKTDAEMQEAINEQNEITAERARISNEREELEARLSVPFHPDLQTRTQEVEPVQEPTRSAKERLEAAQQAYRQRIQEQA
-702 QANQDTRAQ
+702 QANQDTREQ

-832 QFNEKGRGTV
+832 QFSEKGRGTV

-911 VPLNEAYITAKE
+911 VPPNEAYITAKE

-930 RGSFEAYK
+930 RGSFEAYL

-973 PQSQAQTQ
+973 PQSQAQSQAQTQ
-981 DTQIQQNTDEIPATF
+981 DTQVQQNADEIPATF

-1020 YNAIRRRNERLQ
+1020 YNAVRRRNERLQ
-1032 RRGESIRRTRIEPQ
+1032 RRGEPIRRTRIEPQ

-1084 IVDVPKSMT
+1084 LVDVPQSIT
-1093 GSDRVRKTARTFM
+1093 GTDRVRKFARTAM
-1106 EAEATSDELVEAFQE
+1106 EAGVTSDKTVELLQKAV
-1121 GVTQGEWSY
+1121 VDGEFSY
-1130 APKKDKDSVER
+1130 TPKKMDELAGHAIDALSTPQNAAK
-1141 SMRVLSSENGIQRG
+1141 SMALWE
-1155 FTQWDEVVEGNRQ
+1155 EVVNGDRA
-1168 VTKDD
+1168 VTDDD
-1173 IVLAEMLYKMASR
+1173 IALGIMMMKAAEQAGDSRTASQLA
-1186 NGDTATAKKLAA
+1186 G

-1203 GTTAGQ
+1203 GTELGRGVNAM
-1209 NVQAIRLLKK
+1209 RLLKK
-1219 ATPEGKLFYVQ
+1219 ATPEGKLFYIRKSVD
-1230 KVVEKLN
+1230 KLN
-1237 SDIAKRNKNKKSE
+1237 QNMQKRNKNNK
-1250 TTFTSDEVKEITQ
+1250 TAT
-1263 ELNGVKD
+1263 N
-1270 DALRLIH
+1270 
-1277 NTIEAFQEGKKG
+1277 GKK
-1289 KTKAPS
+1289 PS
-1295 WVEQLGQDL
+1295 D
-1304 AKNASQRATDKT
+1304 
-1316 QAQTPIYQTIL
+1316 L
-1327 SDLNAFMSNYVDS
+1327 SDLSYQDITVPDDLAQQLVNAKTQEEQD
-1340 KKGSMQ
+1340 
-1346 KRTAAERI
+1346 AA
-1354 KDYLANRDEYGR
+1354 
-1366 AWRIAQNALRE
+1366 
-1377 KYAGNQKMLD
+1377 
-1387 RLEEFIEN
+1387 
-1395 GIDYNAAGRDAVL
+1395 
-1408 GKAVDQ
+1408 
-1414 AIKESG
+1414 
-1420 IDAKDLV
+1420 IDA
-1427 VQHAFGDT
+1427 
-1435 SISDRL
+1435 
-1441 AERLVQETG
+1441 
-1450 ATGADATMVR
+1450 
-1460 DGVNRWVTEKAQ
+1460 
-1472 EHWKNSDDILN
+1472 
-1483 TDIKQNLRDIGITIS
+1483 
-1498 DVLKTG
+1498 
-1504 STSRKALANDLA
+1504 
-1516 SAIVAKHGISRATA
+1516 
-1530 DKVSQAVTAQFET
+1530 
-1543 MLEDSANKKLQS
+1543 
-1555 MFSQQDKGT
+1555 
-1564 KQKLNKVVELARL
+1564 
-1577 GAFSNQ
+1577 
-1583 NYNELATS
+1583 
-1591 KVFQTEGIEVPD
+1591 
-1603 ELAQKLLDA
+1603 
-1612 DGQEEMDA
+1612 
-1620 ALDEIYDYVA
+1620 IYDYVA
-1630 DRVPKTA
+1630 DRVPKDTVM
-1637 DIRLDAWRYFAML
+1637 RMDAWRYFAML
-1650 GNPRTHV
+1650 GNPRTHI
-1657 RNVVGNFVMQGL
+1657 RNVAGNILMQGVS
-1669 TRSRNATSAAL
+1669 RSSNATSALL
-1680 QQFIVKDADQ
+1680 QNIFIKDATK
-1690 RTRTFAGSMEA
+1690 RTRTGAGTVEA
-1701 HKFAKQ
+1701 HRFAKA
-1707 DFLANKD
+1707 DFEKNKD
-1714 LLSGNPYTTSE
+1714 LLTGNPYTTSE
-1725 SGIIWQ
+1725 TGQIMQ
-1731 KVREKAFTVDANKR
+1731 RVREKAFTVDANKR
-1745 EKSAFWRAVN
+1745 EKSAFWRAV
-1755 DLMKVPQTLSS
+1755 DIAMKPMHKLSNF
-1766 ANTKSLDF
+1766 NTKALDL
-1774 EDFLFKR
+1774 EDMLFKR
-1781 STYIDSLANFLT
+1781 VTYIDSMANFLT
-1793 ARGYKTDFE
+1793 ARGYGKNLDSVPE
-1802 NIPANVMEEAR
+1802 NVLQEAR
-1813 GHAIDDAL
+1813 THAIDDAL
-1821 EATFQE
+1821 EATFQQ
-1827 YSALASKLAQ
+1827 YSDLASKLAQ
-1837 FESSSKAAKL
+1837 MEASNKVGQFL
-1847 LVGGTFPFKRVP
+1847 IGGTFPFKRVP
-1859 INIAKQGIRYSP
+1859 INIAKTAVKFSP
-1871 AGLLNS
+1871 AGLVKT
-1877 MTAGIKK
+1877 MTSDAKK
-1884 LHNGDIT
+1884 LRNGDIT
-1891 GAEFCDE
+1891 AADFCDN
-1898 LASGLTGTGVA
+1898 LGAGLNGSGLAV
-1909 ALGAFLIARGI
+1909 LGAFLFANGI
-1920 LSAGGDDDD
+1920 LTVGGDDDD

-1944 INFTIGGQKYSYTID
+1944 INIGDYSYTID
-1959 WAAPSVVPLFI
+1959 WAAPAVVPMFI
-1970 GAEFYKALKQRDEE
+1970 GAEFWNAIKSKDEE
-1984 TSLSKATLDALGRM
+1984 ASFTKAAMNAVGRM
-1998 FEPMMQM
+1998 FEPLMQM
-2005 TMLSGVSST
+2005 TMLSGVSSA
-2014 IKSAAYSQQDPIYGV
+2014 IKSAAYNQQDPIYGV
-2029 LGNVASNYAGQFVPT
+2029 LANVATNYAGQFVPT
-2044 LLGQIART
+2044 ALGQVART
-2052 MDPVRRST
+2052 IDPIRRTT
-2060 FYDANSK
+2060 FADANSK
-2067 VPKELQRFLQR
+2067 VPKEIQQFLQR
-2078 QGAKIPGLSEKMP
+2078 QGAKIPGLSQKMP

-2097 GRNDMGSDNMLLRVV
+2097 GHNDVGSDNVLLRAL
-2112 ENFLSPGYAN
+2112 ENFLSPGYIA
-2122 KVGSTKVED
+2122 KKSGGSVEQ

-2167 RQKEQGGTA
+2167 RQKEQGSIA
-2176 YEIMKDFMGT
+2176 YEIMQNFIGT
-2186 QEYQSLTDDQKA
+2186 QEYQNLTDDQKA
-2198 KFVDKAY
+2198 KFIDKAY
-2205 EFAKN
+2205 EYAKN
-2210 KGKAAAGGDTSDFA
+2210 SGKAAAGGDTSDFA
-2224 KWYNA
+2224 KWYEA
-2229 AENAQSE
+2229 ANNAQSE
-2236 VGLSEEKFLSIYAYK
+2236 AGLSKERFLSLYAYK
-2251 SAIEDEAG
+2251 SAIEDEAP
-2259 DDAKA
+2259 DEAKA
-2264 SIKQGMWEDYING
+2264 SLKQGMWEEYING
-2277 RSDLSQDQKDYVL
+2277 LSDLSQEQKDYVL
-2290 DQVKFWSM
+2290 DNVKFWQM
-2298 IPADSGA
+2298 MPADSGA

-2310 NAGYDTPQEIQAL
+2310 NAGYDTPEAIQAL
-2323 LEAKKGFDTDGN
+2323 LEAKSSFSTDGN
-2335 GSYSAAELYEGIKKA
+2335 NDINNTEMYKGIIGQ
-2350 TSDPAEQEKMWNATK
+2350 TSDPAEQEKMYNAIKDKDAKKSWKELAAEQSKQQQVESTAQAALDKAVSKDKQTAFATAMENATGTK
-2365 NANMDKTWNEV
+2365 QTDCYRALTSTGASEAECK
-2376 AKEQAAKE
+2376 AYFAYLSA
-2384 PQRQKGEQALN
+2384 QKG
-2395 SLSDDK
+2395 
-2401 KQAFVSAGEQYNTN
+2401 
-2415 SYNGIYDT
+2415 
-2423 VMSVDATD
+2423 
-2431 AEREAYYNYI
+2431 
-2441 NSKRSNPWKKSW
+2441 WKKSW
-2453 AEAKAKVEKERKS
+2453 EKVKADALK

>member
-17 AYHIKSNPSQTVSL
+17 AYHIKSDPSRTASL
-31 RNENFGMMARRDK
+31 ENKNFGMMARRDK
-44 KADKNTPLSTPMD
+44 KADKNTVLSSPMD

-86 RNGGKSGNNG
+86 RNGGKSGNKG

-145 NNSPMGTLRRRAR
+145 NNSPMGALRRRAR
-158 KTQTGQA
+158 KAQTGQA

-185 RKAER
+185 RKAEK

-210 GADTKNLSEEEQND
+210 GADTKNLSEEDQSD

-280 MKPDEY
+280 IRQDEY
-286 AVMSDAGRKNIRV
+286 AGMSDSGRKNLRV

-311 DEELMKQAAQMGQD
+311 DEELMKQAAQMGQQ
-325 VRLTPGSY
+325 VRLEPSSY
-333 DYERSEAYHRFAK
+333 DYKRSEAYHKFAE
-346 DRPVENPNTDA
+346 DRPVTNLNTDA
-357 YGRQI
+357 YGRPI

-377 TAVGQGLKGGFLTLL
+377 TAVGQGLKGGFLTLW
-392 ETARKATQNAV
+392 ETLQKASENNLK
-403 ANRYDPE
+403 NRWDPA
-410 YQSKKYTAEYLQ
+410 YQSRKYSAEYIQ
-422 HEANKE
+422 HKANKE
-428 QDEREKIRLNAKAA
+428 QDEREKIRLNAEAA
-442 KMRGE
+442 KARQE
-447 ANDAK
+447 AAEYKHD
-452 AKENIGTD
+452 EGIGTD

-515 SLGGI
+515 SLGGM

-542 ALARGLVSGGIEAF
+542 AFARGLVSGGIEAF

-608 PNAKFS
+608 PKAKFS
-614 LSDLAENAAVGAIS
+614 LSDLAENAAIGAIS
-628 GGVFGAGG
+628 GAAFGAGG
-636 HVIGSAMTAG
+636 HVIGSAIGAG
-646 RTPYKQT
+646 RTPYNNPSPT
-653 FPIEDTTPTQT
+653 DDTTPTPT
-664 VEEAPRPIQEP
+664 VEEAPRPIQEQ

-680 TNPLIRA
+680 ANPLIRA
-687 SQAQEQMRTQAQEQA
+687 SQAQEQKPTVKEQVAEKRWQRKRLLELNEQEQELNERFKSANKRAFSAKTDAEMQEAINEQNEITAERARISNEREELEARLNVPFHPDLQTRTQEVEPVQEPTRSAKERLEAAQQAYRQRIQEQA

-711 MQSARERLVQARQ
+711 MQSARERLTQARQ

-832 QFNEKGRGTV
+832 QFSEKGIGTV
-842 VTKSEAMMQAERM
+842 VTKSESMMQAERM

-900 AGYSANKVDSK
+900 AGYSANKVDSQ
-911 VPLNEAYITAKE
+911 VPPNEAYIMAKE

-981 DTQIQQNTDEIPATF
+981 DTQVQQNTDEIPATF

-1032 RRGESIRRTRIEPQ
+1032 RRGEPIRRTRIEPQ
-1046 YTDPGLRDSLG
+1046 YTDHGLRDSLG

-1084 IVDVPKSMT
+1084 IVDVPQSMT
-1093 GSDRVRKTARTFM
+1093 GSDRVRKFARTAM
-1106 EAEATSDELVEAFQE
+1106 EAGVTSDKTVELLQKAV
-1121 GVTQGEWSY
+1121 VDGEFSY
-1130 APKKDKDSVER
+1130 TPKKMDELAGHAIDALSTPQNAAK
-1141 SMRVLSSENGIQRG
+1141 SMALWE
-1155 FTQWDEVVEGNRQ
+1155 EVVNGDRA
-1168 VTKDD
+1168 VTDDD
-1173 IVLAEMLYKMASR
+1173 IALGIMMMKAAEQAGDSRTASQLA
-1186 NGDTATAKKLAA
+1186 G

-1203 GTTAGQ
+1203 GTELGRGVNAM
-1209 NVQAIRLLKK
+1209 RLLKK
-1219 ATPEGKLFYVQ
+1219 ATPEGKLFYIRKSVD
-1230 KVVEKLN
+1230 KLN
-1237 SDIAKRNKNKKSE
+1237 QNIQKRNKNNKTATNGKKS
-1250 TTFTSDEVKEITQ
+1250 SD
-1263 ELNGVKD
+1263 
-1270 DALRLIH
+1270 
-1277 NTIEAFQEGKKG
+1277 
-1289 KTKAPS
+1289 
-1295 WVEQLGQDL
+1295 
-1304 AKNASQRATDKT
+1304 
-1316 QAQTPIYQTIL
+1316 L
-1327 SDLNAFMSNYVDS
+1327 SDLSYQDITVPDDLAQQLVNAKTQEEQD
-1340 KKGSMQ
+1340 
-1346 KRTAAERI
+1346 AA
-1354 KDYLANRDEYGR
+1354 
-1366 AWRIAQNALRE
+1366 
-1377 KYAGNQKMLD
+1377 
-1387 RLEEFIEN
+1387 
-1395 GIDYNAAGRDAVL
+1395 
-1408 GKAVDQ
+1408 
-1414 AIKESG
+1414 
-1420 IDAKDLV
+1420 IDA
-1427 VQHAFGDT
+1427 
-1435 SISDRL
+1435 
-1441 AERLVQETG
+1441 
-1450 ATGADATMVR
+1450 
-1460 DGVNRWVTEKAQ
+1460 
-1472 EHWKNSDDILN
+1472 
-1483 TDIKQNLRDIGITIS
+1483 
-1498 DVLKTG
+1498 
-1504 STSRKALANDLA
+1504 
-1516 SAIVAKHGISRATA
+1516 
-1530 DKVSQAVTAQFET
+1530 
-1543 MLEDSANKKLQS
+1543 
-1555 MFSQQDKGT
+1555 
-1564 KQKLNKVVELARL
+1564 
-1577 GAFSNQ
+1577 
-1583 NYNELATS
+1583 
-1591 KVFQTEGIEVPD
+1591 
-1603 ELAQKLLDA
+1603 
-1612 DGQEEMDA
+1612 
-1620 ALDEIYDYVA
+1620 IYDYVA
-1630 DRVPKTA
+1630 DRVPKDTVM
-1637 DIRLDAWRYFAML
+1637 RMDAWRYFAML
-1650 GNPRTHV
+1650 GNPRTHI
-1657 RNVVGNFVMQGL
+1657 RNTAGNILMQGVS
-1669 TRSRNATSAAL
+1669 RSSNATSALL
-1680 QQFIVKDADQ
+1680 QNIFIKDAAK
-1690 RTRTFAGSMEA
+1690 RTRTGAGTMEA
-1701 HKFAKQ
+1701 HRFAKE
-1707 DFLANKD
+1707 DFNRNKD
-1714 LLSGNPYTTSE
+1714 LLTGNPYTTSE
-1725 SGIIWQ
+1725 TGQIMQ
-1731 KVREKAFTVDANKR
+1731 RVREKAFTVDANKR
-1745 EKSAFWRAVN
+1745 EKSAFWRAV
-1755 DLMKVPQTLSS
+1755 DIAMKPMHKLSNF
-1766 ANTKSLDF
+1766 NTKALDL
-1774 EDFLFKR
+1774 EDMLFKR
-1781 STYIDSLANFLT
+1781 VTYIDSMANFLT
-1793 ARGYKTDFE
+1793 ARGYGKNLDSVPE
-1802 NIPANVMEEAR
+1802 NVLQEAR
-1813 GHAIDDAL
+1813 THAIDDAL
-1821 EATFQE
+1821 EATFQQ
-1827 YSALASKLAQ
+1827 YSELASKLAQ
-1837 FESSSKAAKL
+1837 MEASNKAGQFL
-1847 LVGGTFPFKRVP
+1847 IGGTFPFKRVP
-1859 INIAKQGIRYSP
+1859 INIAKTAVKFSP
-1871 AGLLNS
+1871 AGLVKT
-1877 MTAGIKK
+1877 MTSDAKK
-1884 LHNGDIT
+1884 LRNGDIT
-1891 GAEFCDE
+1891 AADFCDN
-1898 LASGLTGTGVA
+1898 LGAGLNGSGLAV
-1909 ALGAFLIARGI
+1909 LGAFLFVNGI
-1920 LSAGGDDDD
+1920 LTVGGDDDD

-1944 INFTIGGQKYSYTID
+1944 INIGDYSYTID
-1959 WAAPSVVPLFI
+1959 WAAPAVVPMFI
-1970 GAEFYKALKQRDEE
+1970 GAEFWNAIKTKDEE
-1984 TSLSKATLDALGRM
+1984 ASFTKAAMNAVGRM
-1998 FEPMMQM
+1998 FEPLMQM

-2014 IKSAAYSQQDPIYGV
+2014 IKSAAYNQQDPIYGV
-2029 LGNVASNYAGQFVPT
+2029 LANVATNYAGQFVPT
-2044 LLGQIART
+2044 ALGQVART
-2052 MDPVRRST
+2052 IDPIRRTT
-2060 FYDANSK
+2060 FADANSK
-2067 VPKELQRFLQR
+2067 VPKEIQQFLQR
-2078 QGAKIPGLSEKMP
+2078 QGAKIPGLSQKMP

-2097 GRNDMGSDNMLLRVV
+2097 GHNDVGSDNVLLRAL
-2112 ENFLSPGYAN
+2112 ENFISPGYIA
-2122 KVGSTKVED
+2122 KKSGSSVEQ

-2167 RQKEQGGTA
+2167 RQKEQGSTA
-2176 YEIMKDFMGT
+2176 YEIMQNFIGT
-2186 QEYQSLTDDQKA
+2186 QEYQNLTDDQKA
-2198 KFVDKAY
+2198 KFIDKAY
-2205 EFAKN
+2205 EYAKN
-2210 KGKAAAGGDTSDFA
+2210 SGKAAAGGDTSDFA
-2224 KWYNA
+2224 KWYEA
-2229 AENAQSE
+2229 ANNAQSE
-2236 VGLSEEKFLSIYAYK
+2236 AGLSKERFLSLYAYK

-2264 SIKQGMWEDYING
+2264 SIKQGMWEDYVNG

-2310 NAGYDTPQEIQAL
+2310 SAGYDTPQEIQAL

-2350 TSDPAEQEKMWNATK
+2350 TSDPTEQKKMWNATK
-2365 NANMDKTWNEV
+2365 NANMDKTWSEV

-2401 KQAFVSAGEQYNTN
+2401 KQAFASAGEQYNTN

-2441 NSKRSNPWKKSW
+2441 NSRRSNPWKKSW

>member
-1 MAKRKDR
+1 MAKKKDK

-17 AYHIKSNPSQTVSL
+17 AYHIKSDRSYTGALDNKG
-31 RNENFGMMARRDK
+31 FGMMARNDK
-44 KADKNTPLSTPMD
+44 QADKNTVLSSPIN

-65 YTQMYSG
+65 STQMYSG

-96 SKSGKSGNQPKP
+96 SKSGNQPKP

-165 DNYSRED
+165 DNYSREE
-172 ADKRLFSETLSSA
+172 ADKRLLSETLSSA
-185 RKAER
+185 RKAEK

-196 EENRYTGGSKTLLS
+196 EENRYTGGSKTRLS
-210 GADTKNLSEEEQND
+210 GADTKNLSEEEQNN

-255 AQAERIRMTEG
+255 AQAERIRMAEG

-280 MKPDEY
+280 IRQDEY
-286 AVMSDAGRKNIRV
+286 AGMSDSGRKNLRV

-311 DEELMKQAAQMGQD
+311 DEELMKQAAQMGQQ
-325 VRLTPGSY
+325 VRLEPSSY
-333 DYERSEAYHRFAK
+333 DYKRSEAYHKFAE
-346 DRPVENPNTDA
+346 DRPVANPNTDA
-357 YGRQI
+357 HGRPI

-392 ETARKATQNAV
+392 ETARKATQNAI

-460 TPGMQALRASSEAT
+460 TPGMQALRASSEAS

-500 PFLAANL
+500 PFLAANV

-515 SLGGI
+515 SLGGM

-542 ALARGLVSGGIEAF
+542 AFARGLVSGGIEAF

-608 PNAKFS
+608 PRAKFS
-614 LSDLAENAAVGAIS
+614 LSDLAENAAIGAIS

-646 RTPYKQT
+646 RTPYRQT
-653 FPIEDTTPTQT
+653 SPTEDTTPTPT

-675 PTQES
+675 STQES
-680 TNPLIRA
+680 ANPLIRA
-687 SQAQEQMRTQAQEQA
+687 SQAQEQKPTVKEQVAEKRWQRKRLLELNEQEQEL
-702 QANQDTRAQ
+702 N
-711 MQSARERLVQARQ
+711 ER
-724 ALAQR
+724 
-729 EAAWQERAANAT
+729 
-741 EEEVPDLLREQE
+741 
-753 TLLQAER
+753 
-760 QIQAQEAQ
+760 
-768 AEREDAGQLSRNFGE
+768 F
-783 EAAHIDQR
+783 
-791 TAGDVSKPSVK
+791 K
-802 AFQWDYPQM
+802 
-811 HQYYAQAAEA
+811 
-821 LLQDVEYSKAG
+821 
-832 QFNEKGRGTV
+832 
-842 VTKSEAMMQAERM
+842 
-855 GISRA
+855 
-860 DLEKALIAI
+860 
-869 INDQGQENYA
+869 
-879 TAKKVEL
+879 
-886 VLDEMLSKGYIPNE
+886 
-900 AGYSANKVDSK
+900 SANKRAFSAKTDAEMQDAI
-911 VPLNEAYITAKE
+911 NEQNEITAERARISNEREELEARLNVPFHPDLQTRTQEAEPVREPTRSAKE
-923 AIPGAVK
+923 RLEAAQQAYRQQVQAQQEQLLQETENPTPVVQEQEQNGQTQNTSDLVQNQPKRVK
-930 RGSFEAYK
+930 RTRADAERLLPYLDDMENNVRAMLKRNMEAMFEERNMENAVRLSNEQENLLNNLQEIK
-938 EQNRLALE
+938 EERESLQAILD
-946 LGEIT
+946 T
-951 EEQLYQEWEQGQTLA
+951 EPEA
-966 QSHAQFE
+966 QSQAQFE
-973 PQSQAQTQ
+973 PQSQSQSQAQTQ
-981 DTQIQQNTDEIPATF
+981 TQPSESKRFTGKLLDNLRENRDAIAEGGILAKMDGSEFAPSGKHIVDQVSEFFASIGNKVTRLGFGDIALTRRGAKNSVSHGMGRNKAIAFSAVPSVIENGIVIDEQTNWKGRGTDSVTFGGRVQIGDKIYDMGVIVHKYGKESPNYGKYYLHEVLLTDEDGATVPIETRTLSGYPS
-996 DEYKAQFQDVIDSRE
+996 DTVTPSSIDSVAQE
-1011 MTEGQLLDE
+1011 QGAVNEENVDE
-1020 YNAIRRRNERLQ
+1020 NN
-1032 RRGESIRRTRIEPQ
+1032 
-1046 YTDPGLRDSLG
+1046 PGLRDSLG

-1066 SQAMNRY
+1066 SEAMNRY
-1073 GTIEPGENPAR
+1073 GTIEPGMNPSR
-1084 IVDVPKSMT
+1084 MVDVPKRMNPYTKVS
-1093 GSDRVRKTARTFM
+1093 KYARTLAESESLPDALM
-1106 EAEATSDELVEAFQE
+1106 ENFEQDVVSGLYN
-1121 GVTQGEWSY
+1121 Y
-1130 APKKDKDSVER
+1130 APKKQQDSLDRAVKTVEAKGWDGA
-1141 SMRVLSSENGIQRG
+1141 LE
-1155 FTQWDEVVEGNRQ
+1155 QWHEVVDGMRECTDDDLILAQ
-1168 VTKDD
+1168 VLLST
-1173 IVLAEMLYKMASR
+1173 AAQA
-1186 NGDTATAKKLAA
+1186 NDTAAVSNLSAQ
-1198 EIAAF
+1198 IAAK
-1203 GTTAGQ
+1203 GTEAGRMV
-1209 NVQAIRLLKK
+1209 NALKLLKRT
-1219 ATPEGKLFYVQ
+1219 TPEGRLYYIQHVIDKM
-1230 KVVEKLN
+1230 N
-1237 SDIAKRNKNKKSE
+1237 SD
-1250 TTFTSDEVKEITQ
+1250 
-1263 ELNGVKD
+1263 
-1270 DALRLIH
+1270 
-1277 NTIEAFQEGKKG
+1277 
-1289 KTKAPS
+1289 
-1295 WVEQLGQDL
+1295 
-1304 AKNASQRATDKT
+1304 
-1316 QAQTPIYQTIL
+1316 Y
-1327 SDLNAFMSNYVDS
+1327 S
-1340 KKGSMQ
+1340 KKG
-1346 KRTAAERI
+1346 
-1354 KDYLANRDEYGR
+1354 
-1366 AWRIAQNALRE
+1366 
-1377 KYAGNQKMLD
+1377 LD
-1387 RLEEFIEN
+1387 TKIEM
-1395 GIDYNAAGRDAVL
+1395 DP
-1408 GKAVDQ
+1408 
-1414 AIKESG
+1414 
-1420 IDAKDLV
+1420 
-1427 VQHAFGDT
+1427 
-1435 SISDRL
+1435 
-1441 AERLVQETG
+1441 
-1450 ATGADATMVR
+1450 
-1460 DGVNRWVTEKAQ
+1460 
-1472 EHWKNSDDILN
+1472 
-1483 TDIKQNLRDIGITIS
+1483 
-1498 DVLKTG
+1498 
-1504 STSRKALANDLA
+1504 DLA
-1516 SAIVAKHGISRATA
+1516 A
-1530 DKVSQAVTAQFET
+1530 
-1543 MLEDSANKKLQS
+1543 L
-1555 MFSQQDKGT
+1555 
-1564 KQKLNKVVELARL
+1564 
-1577 GAFSNQ
+1577 
-1583 NYNELATS
+1583 
-1591 KVFQTEGIEVPD
+1591 
-1603 ELAQKLLDA
+1603 LLDSE
-1612 DGQEEMDA
+1612 DTESMDDA
-1620 ALDEIYDYVA
+1620 MDQIYDNIA
-1630 DRVPKTA
+1630 EQVPNTLT
-1637 DIRLDAWRYFAML
+1637 DYLDAWRYFAML
-1650 GNPRTHV
+1650 GNPRTHIRNAIGNV
-1657 RNVVGNFVMQGL
+1657 IFRGAMGARNVVSAGL
-1669 TRSRNATSAAL
+1669 QRAL
-1680 QQFIVKDADQ
+1680 IPENQ
-1690 RTRTFAGSMEA
+1690 RTRTMTQSKEYMD
-1701 HKFAKQ
+1701 FAKA
-1707 DFLANKD
+1707 DLENAMDELTGNKYTDEFGEVRKRQLETLYPKPIQALMNTSTKGMEYMD
-1714 LLSGNPYTTSE
+1714 LVAKKFTY
-1725 SGIIWQ
+1725 
-1731 KVREKAFTVDANKR
+1731 VRD
-1745 EKSAFWRAVN
+1745 
-1755 DLMKVPQTLSS
+1755 M
-1766 ANTKSLDF
+1766 
-1774 EDFLFKR
+1774 
-1781 STYIDSLANFLT
+1781 ANFLK
-1793 ARGYKTDFE
+1793 ARNVDLE
-1802 NIPANVMEEAR
+1802 NIPKGMLEEAR
-1813 GHAIDDAL
+1813 NHAVEQAKYS
-1821 EATFQE
+1821 TFQQ
-1827 YSALASKLAQ
+1827 YSDLAHALSVYEQNGVAG
-1837 FESSSKAAKL
+1837 KL
-1847 LVGGTFPFKRVP
+1847 LIGGMVPFKRTP
-1859 INIAKQGIRYSP
+1859 INIAKAAVDFSP
-1871 AGLLNS
+1871 VGLAKGLNRTVRDVRKGLY
-1877 MTAGIKK
+1877 TAGESI
-1884 LHNGDIT
+1884 DQ
-1891 GAEFCDE
+1891 
-1898 LASGLTGTGVA
+1898 LAAGMTGTGIMV
-1909 ALGAFLIARGI
+1909 LGYFMAKMGLV
-1920 LSAGGDDDD
+1920 SASGDDND

-1935 AAMGSQNYA
+1935 TAQGTQNYA
-1944 INFTIGGQKYSYTID
+1944 LNIPLPNGDTYSYTID
-1959 WAAPSVVPLFI
+1959 WAAPAAIPLFI
-1970 GAEFYKALKQRDEE
+1970 GAEFFNSLAERDGEQTAAEVALDSIGK
-1984 TSLSKATLDALGRM
+1984 L
-1998 FEPMMQM
+1998 FEPLLAT
-2005 TMLSGVSST
+2005 TMLSGISSS
-2014 IKSAAYSQQDPIYGV
+2014 IKSASYSSSNPIYGV

-2044 LLGQIART
+2044 LLSQIAKT
-2052 MDPVRRST
+2052 VDPVRRST

-2097 GRNDMGSDNMLLRVV
+2097 GRNDVGSDNVLIRAL
-2112 ENFLSPGYAN
+2112 ENFVSPGYV
-2122 KVGSTKVED
+2122 KKLDSSSMES

-2143 MLPGAVQKSGKLDG
+2143 MLPSALQKSAKLDG

-2167 RQKEQGGTA
+2167 RQKEQGSVA

-2186 QEYQSLTDDQKA
+2186 QEYQNLTDDQKA

-2323 LEAKKGFDTDGN
+2323 LEVKKGFDTDGN

-2365 NANMDKTWNEV
+2365 NANMDKTWSEV

-2401 KQAFVSAGEQYNTN
+2401 KQAFASAGEQYNTN

-2441 NSKRSNPWKKSW
+2441 NSRRSNPWKKSW

>member
-1 MAKRKDR
+1 MAKRKDK

-17 AYHIKSNPSQTVSL
+17 AYHIKSDPSHTASL
-31 RNENFGMMARRDK
+31 ENKNFGIMARRDK
-44 KADKNTPLSTPMD
+44 KADKNTALSSPMD

-72 KGKNKTKTV
+72 KGKNKAKTV

-137 ELEAENDR
+137 ELEADNDR

-165 DNYSRED
+165 DNYSREE

-185 RKAER
+185 RKAEK

-210 GADTKNLSEEEQND
+210 GADTKNLSEEEQNY

-333 DYERSEAYHRFAK
+333 DYKRSEAYHRFAK

-357 YGRQI
+357 YGRPI

-392 ETARKATQNAV
+392 ETARKATQNAI

-460 TPGMQALRASSEAT
+460 TPGMQALRASSEAS

-500 PFLAANL
+500 PFLAANV

-515 SLGGI
+515 SLGGM

-542 ALARGLVSGGIEAF
+542 AFARGLVSGGIEAF

-608 PNAKFS
+608 PKAKFS
-614 LSDLAENAAVGAIS
+614 LSDLAENAAIGAIS
-628 GGVFGAGG
+628 GAAFGAGG
-636 HVIGSAMTAG
+636 HVIGSAIGAG
-646 RTPYKQT
+646 RTPYNNPSPT
-653 FPIEDTTPTQT
+653 EDTTPTPT

-675 PTQES
+675 STQES

-711 MQSARERLVQARQ
+711 MQSARERLAQARQ

-860 DLEKALIAI
+860 DLEKALTAI

-900 AGYSANKVDSK
+900 AGYSANKVDSQ
-911 VPLNEAYITAKE
+911 VPPNEAYIMAKE

-946 LGEIT
+946 LGEVT
-951 EEQLYQEWEQGQTLA
+951 EEQLYQEWQRNQDNPFGPLSKTPDA
-966 QSHAQFE
+966 QSHAQFDT
-973 PQSQAQTQ
+973 QSQVQPQVETQPGEKGQLTGRLLDTLRANKAAIDEGGIIARMDGTEFAPGLKRTGDQVAEFFASLGNKVTRLGFGDIALTKRGAKDAIMHGMSRNKAIAFSAVPAVIENGVVIDEQANWKGRGWDSVTFGGKIQIGEQTY
-981 DTQIQQNTDEIPATF
+981 DMGVIVRKYGNESPNYGRYYLHEVLLTDEDGATVPINARTLSGNPS
-996 DEYKAQFQDVIDSRE
+996 DTATPSSMDSVAQEQGAVNEENIDW
-1011 MTEGQLLDE
+1011 
-1020 YNAIRRRNERLQ
+1020 N
-1032 RRGESIRRTRIEPQ
+1032 
-1046 YTDPGLRDSLG
+1046 DPGLRDSLG

-1093 GSDRVRKTARTFM
+1093 GTDRVRKTARTFM

-1130 APKKDKDSVER
+1130 TPKKDKDSVER
-1141 SMRVLSSENGIQRG
+1141 SMRVLSGENGIQKG

-1230 KVVEKLN
+1230 KVTDKLN
-1237 SDIAKRNKNKKSE
+1237 AD
-1250 TTFTSDEVKEITQ
+1250 
-1263 ELNGVKD
+1263 
-1270 DALRLIH
+1270 
-1277 NTIEAFQEGKKG
+1277 
-1289 KTKAPS
+1289 
-1295 WVEQLGQDL
+1295 
-1304 AKNASQRATDKT
+1304 
-1316 QAQTPIYQTIL
+1316 
-1327 SDLNAFMSNYVDS
+1327 
-1340 KKGSMQ
+1340 MQ
-1346 KRTAAERI
+1346 KRFKGKFE
-1354 KDYLANRDEYGR
+1354 D
-1366 AWRIAQNALRE
+1366 
-1377 KYAGNQKMLD
+1377 
-1387 RLEEFIEN
+1387 
-1395 GIDYNAAGRDAVL
+1395 ID
-1408 GKAVDQ
+1408 
-1414 AIKESG
+1414 I
-1420 IDAKDLV
+1420 
-1427 VQHAFGDT
+1427 
-1435 SISDRL
+1435 
-1441 AERLVQETG
+1441 
-1450 ATGADATMVR
+1450 
-1460 DGVNRWVTEKAQ
+1460 
-1472 EHWKNSDDILN
+1472 
-1483 TDIKQNLRDIGITIS
+1483 
-1498 DVLKTG
+1498 
-1504 STSRKALANDLA
+1504 
-1516 SAIVAKHGISRATA
+1516 
-1530 DKVSQAVTAQFET
+1530 
-1543 MLEDSANKKLQS
+1543 
-1555 MFSQQDKGT
+1555 
-1564 KQKLNKVVELARL
+1564 
-1577 GAFSNQ
+1577 
-1583 NYNELATS
+1583 
-1591 KVFQTEGIEVPD
+1591 PD

-1612 DGQEEMDA
+1612 EGQEEMDA

-1637 DIRLDAWRYFAML
+1637 DMRLDAWRYFAML

-1680 QQFIVKDADQ
+1680 QQFIVKDADK

-1802 NIPANVMEEAR
+1802 NVPANVMEEAR

-1837 FESSSKAAKL
+1837 FESSNKAAKL

-1884 LHNGDIT
+1884 LRNGDIT

-1984 TSLSKATLDALGRM
+1984 TSLSKAILDALGRM

-2167 RQKEQGGTA
+2167 RQKEQGSTA
-2176 YEIMKDFMGT
+2176 YEIMQNFIGT
-2186 QEYQSLTDDQKA
+2186 QEYQNLTDDQKA
-2198 KFVDKAY
+2198 KFIDKAY
-2205 EFAKN
+2205 EYAKN
-2210 KGKAAAGGDTSDFA
+2210 SGKAAAGGDTSDFA
-2224 KWYNA
+2224 KWYEA
-2229 AENAQSE
+2229 ANNAQSE
-2236 VGLSEEKFLSIYAYK
+2236 AGLSKERFLSLYAYK
-2251 SAIEDEAG
+2251 SAIEDEAP
-2259 DDAKA
+2259 DEAKA
-2264 SIKQGMWEDYING
+2264 SLKQGMWEEYING
-2277 RSDLSQDQKDYVL
+2277 LSDLSQEQKDYVL
-2290 DQVKFWSM
+2290 DNVKFWQM
-2298 IPADSGA
+2298 MPADSGA

-2310 NAGYDTPQEIQAL
+2310 NAGYDTPEAIQAL
-2323 LEAKKGFDTDGN
+2323 LEAKSSFSTDGN
-2335 GSYSAAELYEGIKKA
+2335 NDINNTEMYKGIIGQ
-2350 TSDPAEQEKMWNATK
+2350 TSDPAEQEKMYNAIKDKDAKKSWKELAAEQSKQQQVESTAQAALDKAVSKDKQTAFATAMENATGTK
-2365 NANMDKTWNEV
+2365 QTDCYRALTSTGASEAECK
-2376 AKEQAAKE
+2376 AYFAYISA
-2384 PQRQKGEQALN
+2384 QKG
-2395 SLSDDK
+2395 
-2401 KQAFVSAGEQYNTN
+2401 
-2415 SYNGIYDT
+2415 
-2423 VMSVDATD
+2423 
-2431 AEREAYYNYI
+2431 
-2441 NSKRSNPWKKSW
+2441 WKKSW
-2453 AEAKAKVEKERKS
+2453 EKVKADALK